1 MKNKKIVQKAGS
13 RFLAM
18 MLSVA
23 MVVPGTAFSGTG
35 LSNAIEVSAATINI
49 KEDFNDGTYEGYL
62 RTDSTEQQLSIVDG
76 GRSGKALQVS
86 NRTQSWH
93 TYAYNVSAY
102 AGATANISV
111 FMKTEDEQIVCEVT
125 GTGSDSKDY
134 YNWLLNTDVKEG
146 EWTALHGTVTIPE
159 GAKELYF
166 STGSGT
172 ADYLIDDV
180 NIEIVEAE
188 SSEGAVSKDYTF
200 DKLTQAAVEEDTGA
214 TAAIG
219 EDGKLSVTMTRQY
232 GQVFFRLPE
241 ELDGMIITGISLNVV
256 GGSTP
261 AGLSP
266 KLLSEAD
273 FNTEQR
279 NGDVGVAYGNN
290 TLNATSDDLG
300 KTARYVGIMT
310 TSEATPATPITMKFD
325 SITINAKSAERVID
339 AKKDIMAGFNGNFE
353 NTGYWNDVKWRDET
367 KEDSL
372 IAYCSYSE
380 KDPAPKKTL
389 GSKYMRAS
397 SISANTVSP
406 NELEDEAVVPTVQ
419 MNYKTGITADKAY
432 EFTYYARI
440 ADAAKVSTPKVSM
453 SVLVHDS
460 DYKNQ
465 ESAQITYDE
474 SYELTD
480 AWQKV
485 SGTMVI
491 AENANELPESQIRF
505 EGSVGITFDIDNL
518 QIAEMRIPKVDMT
531 IPDLHEEVQKTGN
544 GVEYMGVALPV
555 SSLDNENTMKLV
567 EKHFNSVTCEN
578 EMKPESIL
586 GSGEPGVSTLDELES
601 KLNFESADKVAQ
613 YFADYNEKNPSEP
626 IKMRGHVFV
635 WHSQTPTWWF
645 REGFKSDG
653 EYVSKEK
660 MNDRIKWYIKT
671 VGEHFDNKF
680 PELIYAWDVV
690 NEQAS
695 DAGGIR
701 MGTDWAAIYG
711 GSTEYIR
718 KAFEYAD
725 QYLAD
730 DTILFYNDYN
740 DCDPVKAETIRGFLK
755 EIREVLNKG
764 GKGRKLGVGMQ
775 GHYDMLTPTYE
786 TIETATRKYAEIADV
801 VHITELDIKS
811 SVGFDGKDLETEF
824 TKEGHRYKDIYEI
837 VRKIN
842 EEHKNNP
849 DSLKGYVQNITIWG
863 THDPVSWLKTSNSVG
878 GSADGKTPQYP
889 LLFDDYYGAKPA
901 YWAFVNASQLEPLV
915 RDVNAMQTDKFEYA
929 NAIRFAAGTDDVI
942 IRPIWNADKLKVQVV
957 VNDEKTAGSEI
968 ILYVDPANSKG
979 DKTKDFVR
987 ESATGE
993 KLKDVDGGYKA
1004 EFEVPMTLNPLDKV
1018 SFDVVVKKDGNT
1030 YSYNDTTNNQENS
1043 SKYYAVLSMK
1053 PFMAITKGSAIIDGD
1068 IAEWKDIPASKL
1080 EVKSGSALTTTAET
1094 KVSWDADNLYVM
1106 VDVTDDALDDTAS
1119 DAYQQDSTEIFIDE
1133 LNEKS
1138 GSFDDNDKQY
1148 RVSYKNLQTFNGT
1161 SCKAENIVSAT
1172 KEKEDGK
1179 GYYIE
1184 TAIKWTALSP
1194 EAGKLIGLDVQINDA
1209 KDGSRRGTLNWY
1221 DASGNGYQ
1229 NPSVYGTAV
1238 LVDGV
1243 ITNQDAVDAVND
1255 LIKALGADYTAK
1267 NKELLKEI
1275 DQKYAALSFAD
1286 RAGVSGYLAAKKAF
1300 AAAEAGANNKA
1311 ASDVKELINAIG
1323 KVELAENSKAL
1334 IDAARKAYDA
1344 LTEDQKKLI
1353 LAEELKVLTDAE
1365 EAYDA
1370 LDAAAKAEAEKKAKE
1385 DAAKAD
1391 AVKKAIAAIGK
1402 VDASEDSKAKVEA
1415 ARKAYAALTED
1426 QKKLVEASQLK
1437 LLTEA
1442 EAAYQQA
1449 VEESKKTTE
1458 ETKPEDATKYV
1469 AKFSAKSTSI
1479 QKRKSSTNLAKDIA
1493 ITAGDKIVKW
1503 ETSNKKVV
1511 TVTNKGKITG
1521 KKVGKATITVTTDK
1535 GAKASITVYVKAKKV
1550 ATKKVTVKN
1559 AKTDRVVK
1567 KVTLKKGKKLTLK
1580 VVTNPITT
1588 PDKVT
1593 FKSSK
1598 KSVAAVTN
1606 KGVIKAKKKGKA
1618 TITVKSGKKTVKVQ
1632 ITVK

>member
-23 MVVPGTAFSGTG
+23 MVVPGTAFVPAEYSG
-35 LSNAIEVSAATINI
+35 AIEALAATIDI
-49 KEDFNDGTYEGYL
+49 AEDFESGEPKGYVRGSGSLTVVEEGHA
-62 RTDSTEQQLSIVDG
+62 
-76 GRSGKALQVS
+76 GKALQLS
-86 NRTQSWH
+86 GRTQNWH
-93 TYAYNVSAY
+93 TYAYDVSAY

-111 FMKTEDEQIVCEVT
+111 FMKTEDTQIVCEVT

-134 YNWLLNTDVKEG
+134 YNWLLNTNVTPG
-146 EWTALHGTVTIPE
+146 EWTALSGTVTIPE

-200 DKLTQAAVEEDTGA
+200 DKLTLAAADDEETGA

-241 ELDGMIITGISLNVV
+241 ELAGMIITGIRLNVAE
-256 GGSTP
+256 GSSQ

-273 FNTEQR
+273 FNTDQR
-279 NGDVGVAYGNN
+279 NGDVGVAYGSN
-290 TLNATSDDLG
+290 TLNAKSDDLG

-310 TSEATPATPITMKFD
+310 TSEATPATPITMTFD

-397 SISANTVSP
+397 SVSANTVSP
-406 NELEDEAVVPTVQ
+406 NTVSPNGLEGEAVVPTVQ

-505 EGSVGITFDIDNL
+505 EGSAGITFDIDNL

-555 SSLDNENTMKLV
+555 SNLDNENTMKLV

-586 GSGEPGVSTLDELES
+586 GSGEPGVSTLEELES
-601 KLNFESADKVAQ
+601 KLNFESADKVARH
-613 YFADYNEKNPSEP
+613 FAEYNKNNPSEP

-645 REGFKSDG
+645 REDFKSDG
-653 EYVSKEK
+653 AYVSKEE
-660 MNDRIKWYIKT
+660 MNKRIDWYIEK
-671 VGEHFDNKF
+671 VGKHFDTEF
-680 PELIYAWDVV
+680 PGLIYAWDVV

-711 GSTEYIR
+711 GSTEYILQ
-718 KAFEYAD
+718 AFKSAD
-725 QYLAD
+725 QYLAK

-740 DCDPVKAETIRGFLK
+740 DCDPVKAATICRFLK
-755 EIREVLNKG
+755 EIREVLTE
-764 GKGRKLGVGMQ
+764 GRKLGAGMQ
-775 GHYDMLTPTYE
+775 GHHDMLTPTYE

-842 EEHKNNP
+842 EEHKKG
-849 DSLKGYVQNITIWG
+849 SLKGYVQNITIWG

-942 IRPIWNADKLKVQVV
+942 IRPIWNANELKVQVV
-957 VNDEKTAGSEI
+957 VKSKKTADSEI

-979 DKTKDFVR
+979 DKTGDFVR
-987 ESATGE
+987 KNATGE
-993 KLKDVDGGYKA
+993 ELKAVDGGYKA
-1004 EFEVPMTLNPLDKV
+1004 EFEVPMTMNPLDKV

-1194 EAGKLIGLDVQINDA
+1194 EAGKLIGLDVQINDS
-1209 KDGSRRGTLNWY
+1209 KDGSRLGTLNWY

-1238 LVDGV
+1238 LADGD
-1243 ITNQDAVDAVND
+1243 IKNQDAVNAVNE

-1286 RAGVSGYLAAKKAF
+1286 RAGVSGYLAAKKTF

-1458 ETKPEDATKYV
+1458 ETKPEDVTKYV

-1521 KKVGKATITVTTDK
+1521 KKVGTATITVTTDK

-1567 KVTLKKGKKLTLK
+1567 KATLKKGKKLTLK

-1598 KSVAAVTN
+1598 KSVATVTN

-1618 TITVKSGKKTVKVQ
+1618 TIIVKSGKKTAKVQ

>member
-13 RFLAM
+13 KFLAM

-23 MVVPGTAFSGTG
+23 MVVPGTAFVPAEYSG
-35 LSNAIEVSAATINI
+35 AIEALAATIDI
-49 KEDFNDGTYEGYL
+49 AEDFESGEPKGYVRGSGTTLTVVEEGHA
-62 RTDSTEQQLSIVDG
+62 
-76 GRSGKALQVS
+76 GKALQLS
-86 NRTQSWH
+86 GRTQSWH

-111 FMKTEDEQIVCEVT
+111 FMKTEDPQIVCEATDGKV
-125 GTGSDSKDY
+125 Y
-134 YNWLLNTDVKEG
+134 PWLLIKNVTPG
-146 EWTALHGTVTIPE
+146 EWTELSGTVTIPE

-166 STGSGT
+166 STGEGT
-172 ADYLIDDV
+172 GDYLIDDV

-188 SSEGAVSKDYTF
+188 SSEGAVSKKDYTF
-200 DKLTQAAVEEDTGA
+200 DKLTRAAADEDTGA
-214 TAAIG
+214 TATIG

-241 ELDGMIITGISLNVV
+241 ELDGMIITGIRLNVAE
-256 GGSTP
+256 GSSQ

-279 NGDVGVAYGNN
+279 NGDVGVAYGTN

-353 NTGYWNDVKWRDET
+353 NTGYWNDGEWRDET
-367 KEDSL
+367 KKDSL

-397 SISANTVSP
+397 SVSANTVSP
-406 NELEDEAVVPTVQ
+406 NELKGEAVVPTVQ

-432 EFTYYARI
+432 EFSYWVRISNKAEVADPAVDFKVTVHNTKEDNSWTDTTDAVIKYDDTYTL
-440 ADAAKVSTPKVSM
+440 S
-453 SVLVHDS
+453 
-460 DYKNQ
+460 
-465 ESAQITYDE
+465 
-474 SYELTD
+474 D

-491 AENANELPESQIRF
+491 AETQNPTTESGISF
-505 EGSVGITFDIDNL
+505 TGTPGITFDIDNL
-518 QIAEMRIPKVDMT
+518 QIAEMRIPKVDIT

-586 GSGEPGVSTLDELES
+586 GSGEPGVSDLKELES

-613 YFADYNEKNPSEP
+613 HFWDYNKNNPSEP

-645 REGFKSDG
+645 REDFKSDG
-653 EYVSKEK
+653 AYVSKEK
-660 MNDRIKWYIKT
+660 MNERIEWYIKT

-680 PELIYAWDVV
+680 PGLIYAWDVV

-711 GSTEYIR
+711 GSTEYIL

-725 QYLAD
+725 QYLAK

-740 DCDPVKAETIRGFLK
+740 DCDPVKAATIRGFLK
-755 EIREVLNKG
+755 EIRGVLKE
-764 GKGRKLGVGMQ
+764 GRKLGAGMQ
-775 GHYDMLTPTYE
+775 GHHDMLTPTYE
-786 TIETATRKYAEIADV
+786 TIETATREYAKIADV

-824 TKEGHRYKDIYEI
+824 AKEGHRYKDIYEI

-842 EEHKNNP
+842 AEHKSDP

-901 YWAFVNASQLEPLV
+901 YWAFVDALQLEPLV
-915 RDVNAMQTDKFEYA
+915 HDVNAMQTDEFEYA

-957 VNDEKTAGSEI
+957 VKSKKTADSEI

-979 DKTKDFVR
+979 DKTDDFVR

-993 KLKDVDGGYKA
+993 NLKAVDGGYKA

-1053 PFMAITKGSAIIDGD
+1053 PFMVITKGSAIIDGD

-1106 VDVTDDALDDTAS
+1106 LDVTDDALDDTAS

-1148 RVSYKNLQTFNGT
+1148 RVSYKNRQTFNGT

-1209 KDGSRRGTLNWY
+1209 KDGSRLGTLNWY

-1238 LVDGV
+1238 LADGV
-1243 ITNQDAVDAVND
+1243 ITNQDAVDAV
-1255 LIKALGADYTAK
+1255 
-1267 NKELLKEI
+1267 
-1275 DQKYAALSFAD
+1275 
-1286 RAGVSGYLAAKKAF
+1286 
-1300 AAAEAGANNKA
+1300 
-1311 ASDVKELINAIG
+1311 KELINAIG
-1323 KVELAENSKAL
+1323 KVELVENSKAL

-1365 EAYDA
+1365 ATYDA

-1426 QKKLVEASQLK
+1426 QKKLVDASQLK

-1449 VEESKKTTE
+1449 VEESKKTTG

-1550 ATKKVTVKN
+1550 ATTKVTVKN

-1598 KSVAAVTN
+1598 KSVATVTN
-1606 KGVIKAKKKGKA
+1606 KGVITAKKKGKA
-1618 TITVKSGKKTVKVQ
+1618 TITVKSGKKTAKVQ

>member
-13 RFLAM
+13 KFLAM

-49 KEDFNDGTYEGYL
+49 KEDFNDGTYEGHL

-86 NRTQSWH
+86 KRTQNWH

-125 GTGSDSKDY
+125 DGKDY
-134 YNWLLNTDVKEG
+134 YKWLLIKNVTKG
-146 EWTALHGTVTIPE
+146 EWTELSGTVTIPE

-166 STGSGT
+166 STGEGT
-172 ADYLIDDV
+172 GDYLIDDV

-188 SSEGAVSKDYTF
+188 SSEGAVSEDYTF
-200 DKLTQAAVEEDTGA
+200 DKLTRAAAEEDTGA
-214 TAAIG
+214 TAKIG

-241 ELDGMIITGISLNVV
+241 ELDGMIITGITLNVAE
-256 GGSTP
+256 GSSQ

-279 NGDVGVAYGNN
+279 NGDVGVAYGTN

-310 TSEATPATPITMKFD
+310 TSDKTPITMTFD

-353 NTGYWNDVKWRDET
+353 NTGYWHDGEWRDET

-397 SISANTVSP
+397 SVSANTVSP
-406 NELEDEAVVPTVQ
+406 NELKDEAVVPTVQ

-432 EFTYYARI
+432 EFSYWVRI
-440 ADAAKVSTPKVSM
+440 SNKAEVADPAVDFKVTVHNTKEDYSWTDTTDAAIKYDDTYT
-453 SVLVHDS
+453 LS
-460 DYKNQ
+460 D
-465 ESAQITYDE
+465 T
-474 SYELTD
+474 
-480 AWQKV
+480 WQKV

-491 AENANELPESQIRF
+491 AETQNPTTESGISF
-505 EGSVGITFDIDNL
+505 TGTPGITFDIDNL

-555 SSLDNENTMKLV
+555 SSLDNKNTMKLV

-586 GSGEPGVSTLDELES
+586 GSGEPGVSDLKELES

-613 YFADYNEKNPSEP
+613 HFWDYNKNNPSKPP

-645 REGFKSDG
+645 REDFKSDG
-653 EYVSKEK
+653 AYVSKKE
-660 MNDRIKWYIKT
+660 MNDRIEWYIKT
-671 VGEHFDNKF
+671 VGEHFDDKF
-680 PELIYAWDVV
+680 PGLIYAWDVV

-711 GSTEYIR
+711 GSTEYIL

-725 QYLAD
+725 QYLAK

-740 DCDPVKAETIRGFLK
+740 DCDPVKAKTIRGFLN

-786 TIETATRKYAEIADV
+786 TIETATREYAKIADV

-824 TKEGHRYKDIYEI
+824 AKEGHRYKDIYEI

-842 EEHKNNP
+842 AEHKSDP

-901 YWAFVNASQLEPLV
+901 YWAFVDASQLEPLV

-942 IRPIWNADKLKVQVV
+942 IRPIWNANELKVQVV
-957 VNDEKTAGSEI
+957 VKSKKTVDSEI

-979 DKTKDFVR
+979 DKTKDFVS

-993 KLKDVDGGYKA
+993 NLKDVDGGYKA
-1004 EFEVPMTLNPLDKV
+1004 EFTVPMNMKPLDKV

-1030 YSYNDTTNNQENS
+1030 YSYNDMTNNQENS

-1080 EVKSGSALTTTAET
+1080 EVKSSSALTTTAET

-1106 VDVTDDALDDTAS
+1106 VDVTDDALDATAS

-1148 RVSYKNLQTFNGT
+1148 RVSYKNLRTFNGT
-1161 SCKAENIVSAT
+1161 SCKAENIKSAT

-1238 LVDGV
+1238 LADGV
-1243 ITNQDAVDAVND
+1243 ITNQDAVDAV
-1255 LIKALGADYTAK
+1255 
-1267 NKELLKEI
+1267 
-1275 DQKYAALSFAD
+1275 
-1286 RAGVSGYLAAKKAF
+1286 
-1300 AAAEAGANNKA
+1300 
-1311 ASDVKELINAIG
+1311 KELINAIG
-1323 KVELAENSKAL
+1323 KVELVENSKAL

-1365 EAYDA
+1365 ATYDA

-1426 QKKLVEASQLK
+1426 QKKLVDASQLK

-1449 VEESKKTTE
+1449 VEESKKPTG

-1550 ATKKVTVKN
+1550 ATTKVTVKN

-1598 KSVAAVTN
+1598 KSVATVTN
-1606 KGVIKAKKKGKA
+1606 KGVITAKKKGKA
-1618 TITVKSGKKTVKVQ
+1618 TITVKSGKKTAKVQ

>member
-1 MKNKKIVQKAGS
+1 MPPSSFVI
-13 RFLAM
+13 
-18 MLSVA
+18 
-23 MVVPGTAFSGTG
+23 
-35 LSNAIEVSAATINI
+35 
-49 KEDFNDGTYEGYL
+49 
-62 RTDSTEQQLSIVDG
+62 
-76 GRSGKALQVS
+76 
-86 NRTQSWH
+86 TQNWH
-93 TYAYNVSAY
+93 TYAYDVSAY

-111 FMKTEDEQIVCEVT
+111 FMKTEDTQIVCEVT

-134 YNWLLNTDVKEG
+134 YNWLLNTNVTPG
-146 EWTALHGTVTIPE
+146 EWTELSGTVTIPE

-188 SSEGAVSKDYTF
+188 ASEGAVSKDYTF
-200 DKLTQAAVEEDTGA
+200 DKLTLAAADDEETGA

-241 ELDGMIITGISLNVV
+241 ELAGMIITGIRLNVAE
-256 GGSTP
+256 GSSQ

-273 FNTEQR
+273 FNTDQR
-279 NGDVGVAYGNN
+279 NGDVGVAYGSN

-310 TSEATPATPITMKFD
+310 TSEATPATPITMTFD

-353 NTGYWNDVKWRDET
+353 NTGYWNDVEWRDET

-397 SISANTVSP
+397 SVSANTVSP
-406 NELEDEAVVPTVQ
+406 NTVSPNGLEGEAVVPTVQ

-505 EGSVGITFDIDNL
+505 EGSAGITFDIDNL

-586 GSGEPGVSTLDELES
+586 GSGEPGVSTLEELES
-601 KLNFESADKVAQ
+601 KLNFESADKVARH
-613 YFADYNEKNPSEP
+613 FAEYNKNNPSEP

-645 REGFKSDG
+645 REDFKSDG
-653 EYVSKEK
+653 AYVSKEE
-660 MNDRIKWYIKT
+660 MNKRIDWYIEK
-671 VGEHFDNKF
+671 VGKHFDTEF
-680 PELIYAWDVV
+680 PGLIYAWDVV

-711 GSTEYIR
+711 GSTEYILQ
-718 KAFEYAD
+718 AFKSAD
-725 QYLAD
+725 QYLAK

-740 DCDPVKAETIRGFLK
+740 DCDPVKAATICRFLK
-755 EIREVLNKG
+755 EIREVLTE
-764 GKGRKLGVGMQ
+764 GRKLGAGMQ
-775 GHYDMLTPTYE
+775 GHHDMLTPTYE

-842 EEHKNNP
+842 EEHKKG
-849 DSLKGYVQNITIWG
+849 SLKGYVQNITIWG

-942 IRPIWNADKLKVQVV
+942 IRPIWNANELKVQVV
-957 VNDEKTAGSEI
+957 VKSEKTADSEI

-979 DKTKDFVR
+979 DKTGDFVR
-987 ESATGE
+987 KNATGE
-993 KLKDVDGGYKA
+993 ELKDVDGGYKA
-1004 EFEVPMTLNPLDKV
+1004 EFEVPMTMNPLDKV

-1106 VDVTDDALDDTAS
+1106 LDVTDDALDDTAS

-1209 KDGSRRGTLNWY
+1209 KDGSRLGTLNWY

-1238 LVDGV
+1238 LADGV
-1243 ITNQDAVDAVND
+1243 ITNQDAVNAVNV

-1286 RAGVSGYLAAKKAF
+1286 RAGVSGYLAAKKTF

-1370 LDAAAKAEAEKKAKE
+1370 LDSAAKAEAEKKAKE

-1415 ARKAYAALTED
+1415 ARKAYVALTED

-1458 ETKPEDATKYV
+1458 ETKPEDVTKYV

-1567 KVTLKKGKKLTLK
+1567 KATLKKGKKLTLK

-1598 KSVAAVTN
+1598 KSVATVTN

-1618 TITVKSGKKTVKVQ
+1618 TIIVKSGKKTVKVQ

>member
-13 RFLAM
+13 KFLAM

-86 NRTQSWH
+86 KRGQNWH

-111 FMKTEDEQIVCEVT
+111 FMKTEDPQIVCEATDGKV
-125 GTGSDSKDY
+125 Y
-134 YNWLLNTDVKEG
+134 PWLLIKNVTPG
-146 EWTALHGTVTIPE
+146 EWTELSGTVTIPE

-166 STGSGT
+166 STGEGT
-172 ADYLIDDV
+172 GDYLIDDV

-188 SSEGAVSKDYTF
+188 SSEGAVSKKDYTF
-200 DKLTQAAVEEDTGA
+200 DKLTRAAADEDTGA
-214 TAAIG
+214 TATIG

-241 ELDGMIITGISLNVV
+241 ELDGMIITGIRLNVAE
-256 GGSTP
+256 GSSQ

-279 NGDVGVAYGNN
+279 NGDVGVAYGTN

-353 NTGYWNDVKWRDET
+353 NTGYWNDGEWRDET
-367 KEDSL
+367 KKDSL

-397 SISANTVSP
+397 SVSANTVSP
-406 NELEDEAVVPTVQ
+406 NGLEDKAVVPTVQ
-419 MNYKTGITADKAY
+419 MNYKTGIKADKAY

-474 SYELTD
+474 NYELTD

-505 EGSVGITFDIDNL
+505 EGSAGITFDIDNL

-555 SSLDNENTMKLV
+555 SSLDNKNTMKLV

-586 GSGEPGVSTLDELES
+586 GSGEPGVSDLKELES

-613 YFADYNEKNPSEP
+613 HFWDYNKNNPSKPP

-645 REGFKSDG
+645 REDFKSDG
-653 EYVSKEK
+653 AYVSKKE
-660 MNDRIKWYIKT
+660 MNDRIEWYIKT
-671 VGEHFDNKF
+671 VGEHFDDKF
-680 PELIYAWDVV
+680 PGLIYAWDVV

-711 GSTEYIR
+711 GSTEYIL

-725 QYLAD
+725 QYLAK

-740 DCDPVKAETIRGFLK
+740 DCDPVKAKTIRGFLN

-786 TIETATRKYAEIADV
+786 TIETATREYAKIADV

-824 TKEGHRYKDIYEI
+824 AKEGHRYKDIYEI

-842 EEHKNNP
+842 EEHKSDP

-901 YWAFVNASQLEPLV
+901 YWAFVDASQLEPLV

-942 IRPIWNADKLKVQVV
+942 IRPIWNANELKVQVV
-957 VNDEKTAGSEI
+957 VKSKKTADSEI

-979 DKTKDFVR
+979 DKTKDFVS

-993 KLKDVDGGYKA
+993 NLKDVDGGYKA
-1004 EFEVPMTLNPLDKV
+1004 EFTVPMNMNPLDKV
-1018 SFDVVVKKDGNT
+1018 SFDVVVKKDGKT

-1080 EVKSGSALTTTAET
+1080 EVKSSSALTTTAET

-1106 VDVTDDALDDTAS
+1106 VDVTDDALDATAS

-1148 RVSYKNLQTFNGT
+1148 RVSYKNLRTFNGT
-1161 SCKAENIVSAT
+1161 SCKAENIKSAT

-1238 LVDGV
+1238 LADGV
-1243 ITNQDAVDAVND
+1243 ITNQDAVDAV
-1255 LIKALGADYTAK
+1255 
-1267 NKELLKEI
+1267 
-1275 DQKYAALSFAD
+1275 
-1286 RAGVSGYLAAKKAF
+1286 
-1300 AAAEAGANNKA
+1300 
-1311 ASDVKELINAIG
+1311 KELINAIG
-1323 KVELAENSKAL
+1323 KVELVENSKAL

-1365 EAYDA
+1365 ATYDA
-1370 LDAAAKAEAEKKAKE
+1370 LDAAAKAEAEKKEKE

-1426 QKKLVEASQLK
+1426 QKKLVDASQLK

-1449 VEESKKTTE
+1449 VEESKKTTG

-1550 ATKKVTVKN
+1550 ATTKVTVKN

-1598 KSVAAVTN
+1598 KSVATVTN
-1606 KGVIKAKKKGKA
+1606 KGVITAKKKGKA
-1618 TITVKSGKKTVKVQ
+1618 TITVKSGKKTAKVQ

>member
-49 KEDFNDGTYEGYL
+49 KEDFNDGTYEGHL

-86 NRTQSWH
+86 KRTQSWH

-111 FMKTEDEQIVCEVT
+111 FMKTEDKQIVCEVT
-125 GTGSDSKDY
+125 DGKDY
-134 YNWLLNTDVKEG
+134 YNWLLNKNVTKG
-146 EWTALHGTVTIPE
+146 EWTELSGTVTIPE

-188 SSEGAVSKDYTF
+188 ASEGAVSKDYTF
-200 DKLTQAAVEEDTGA
+200 DKLTLAAADDEETGA

-241 ELDGMIITGISLNVV
+241 ELAGMIITGIRLNVAE
-256 GGSTP
+256 GSSQ

-273 FNTEQR
+273 FNTDQR
-279 NGDVGVAYGNN
+279 NGDVGVAYGSN

-310 TSEATPATPITMKFD
+310 TSDATPITMKFD

-353 NTGYWNDVKWRDET
+353 NTGYWNDGEWRDET

-380 KDPAPKKTL
+380 EDPAPKKTL

-397 SISANTVSP
+397 SVSANTVSP
-406 NELEDEAVVPTVQ
+406 NELKDEAVVPTVQ
-419 MNYKTGITADKAY
+419 MNYKTGIKADKAY

-474 SYELTD
+474 NYELTD

-505 EGSVGITFDIDNL
+505 EGSAGITFDIDNL

-613 YFADYNEKNPSEP
+613 HFADYNDKNPSEP

-653 EYVSKEK
+653 AYVSKEE
-660 MNDRIKWYIKT
+660 MNKRIDWYIEK
-671 VGEHFDNKF
+671 VGKHFDTKF
-680 PELIYAWDVV
+680 PGLIYAWDVV

-711 GSTEYIR
+711 GSTEYILH
-718 KAFEYAD
+718 AFKSAD
-725 QYLAD
+725 QHLAK

-740 DCDPVKAETIRGFLK
+740 DCDPVKAATICDFLK
-755 EIREVLNKG
+755 EIRGVLKE
-764 GKGRKLGVGMQ
+764 GRKLGAGMQ
-775 GHYDMLTPTYE
+775 GHHDMLTPTYE

-842 EEHKNNP
+842 EEHKKG
-849 DSLKGYVQNITIWG
+849 SLTGYVQNITIWG

-929 NAIRFAAGTDDVI
+929 NAIRFAAGTDNVI

-957 VNDEKTAGSEI
+957 VNAEKTADSEI

-987 ESATGE
+987 KNATGE
-993 KLKDVDGGYKA
+993 NLKAVDGGYKA
-1004 EFEVPMTLNPLDKV
+1004 EFEVPMTMNPLDKV
-1018 SFDVVVKKDGNT
+1018 SFDIVVKKDGNT

-1184 TAIKWTALSP
+1184 AAIKWTALSP
-1194 EAGKLIGLDVQINDA
+1194 KAGKLIGLDVQINDA
-1209 KDGSRRGTLNWY
+1209 KDGSRLGTLNWY

-1238 LVDGV
+1238 LADGV
-1243 ITNQDAVDAVND
+1243 ITNQDAVNAVNE

-1286 RAGVSGYLAAKKAF
+1286 RAGVSGYLAAKKTF

-1391 AVKKAIAAIGK
+1391 VVKKAIAAIGK

-1449 VEESKKTTE
+1449 VEESKKTNE

-1550 ATKKVTVKN
+1550 ATTKVTVKN

-1567 KVTLKKGKKLTLK
+1567 KATLKKGKKLTLK

-1598 KSVAAVTN
+1598 KSVVTVTN
-1606 KGVIKAKKKGKA
+1606 KGVITAKKKGKA
-1618 TITVKSGKKTVKVQ
+1618 TITVKSGKKTAKVQ

>member
-13 RFLAM
+13 KFLAM

-49 KEDFNDGTYEGYL
+49 KEDFNDGTYEGHL

-86 NRTQSWH
+86 KRTQNWH

-125 GTGSDSKDY
+125 DGKDY
-134 YNWLLNTDVKEG
+134 YKWLLIKNVTKG
-146 EWTALHGTVTIPE
+146 EWTELSGTVTIPE

-166 STGSGT
+166 STGEGT
-172 ADYLIDDV
+172 GDYLIDDV

-188 SSEGAVSKDYTF
+188 SSEGAVSEDYTF
-200 DKLTQAAVEEDTGA
+200 DKLTRAAAEEDTGA
-214 TAAIG
+214 TAKIG

-241 ELDGMIITGISLNVV
+241 ELDGMIITGITLNVAE
-256 GGSTP
+256 GSSQ

-279 NGDVGVAYGNN
+279 NGDVGVAYGTN

-310 TSEATPATPITMKFD
+310 TSDKTPITMTFD

-353 NTGYWNDVKWRDET
+353 NTGYWHDGEWRDET

-397 SISANTVSP
+397 SVSANTVSP
-406 NELEDEAVVPTVQ
+406 NELKDEAVVPTVQ

-432 EFTYYARI
+432 EFSYWVRI
-440 ADAAKVSTPKVSM
+440 SNKAEVADPAVDFKVTVHNTKEDYSWTDTTDAAIKYDDTYT
-453 SVLVHDS
+453 LS
-460 DYKNQ
+460 D
-465 ESAQITYDE
+465 T
-474 SYELTD
+474 
-480 AWQKV
+480 WQKV

-491 AENANELPESQIRF
+491 AETQNPTTESGISF
-505 EGSVGITFDIDNL
+505 TGTPGITFDIDNL

-555 SSLDNENTMKLV
+555 SSLDNKNTMKLV

-586 GSGEPGVSTLDELES
+586 GSGEPGVSDLKELES

-613 YFADYNEKNPSEP
+613 HFWDYNKNNPSKPP

-645 REGFKSDG
+645 REDFKSDG
-653 EYVSKEK
+653 AYVSKKE
-660 MNDRIKWYIKT
+660 MNDRIEWYIKT
-671 VGEHFDNKF
+671 VGEHFDDKF
-680 PELIYAWDVV
+680 PGLIYAWDVV

-711 GSTEYIR
+711 GSTEYIL

-725 QYLAD
+725 QYLAK

-740 DCDPVKAETIRGFLK
+740 DCDPVKAKTIRGFLN

-786 TIETATRKYAEIADV
+786 TIETATREYAKIADV

-824 TKEGHRYKDIYEI
+824 AKEGHRYKDIYEI

-842 EEHKNNP
+842 AEHKSDP

-901 YWAFVNASQLEPLV
+901 YWAFVDASQLEPLV

-942 IRPIWNADKLKVQVV
+942 IRPIWNANELKVQVV
-957 VNDEKTAGSEI
+957 VKSKKTVDSEI

-979 DKTKDFVR
+979 DKTKDFVS

-993 KLKDVDGGYKA
+993 NLKDVDGGYKA
-1004 EFEVPMTLNPLDKV
+1004 EFTVPMNMKPLDKV

-1030 YSYNDTTNNQENS
+1030 YSYNDMTNNQENS

-1080 EVKSGSALTTTAET
+1080 EVKSSSALTTTAET

-1106 VDVTDDALDDTAS
+1106 VDVTDDALDATAS

-1148 RVSYKNLQTFNGT
+1148 RVSYKNLRTFNGT
-1161 SCKAENIVSAT
+1161 SCKAENIKSAT

-1238 LVDGV
+1238 LADGV
-1243 ITNQDAVDAVND
+1243 ITNQDAVDAV
-1255 LIKALGADYTAK
+1255 
-1267 NKELLKEI
+1267 
-1275 DQKYAALSFAD
+1275 
-1286 RAGVSGYLAAKKAF
+1286 
-1300 AAAEAGANNKA
+1300 
-1311 ASDVKELINAIG
+1311 KELINAIG
-1323 KVELAENSKAL
+1323 KVELVENSKAL

-1365 EAYDA
+1365 ATYDA

-1449 VEESKKTTE
+1449 VEESKKPTG
-1458 ETKPEDATKYV
+1458 ETKPEDATEYV

-1550 ATKKVTVKN
+1550 ATTKVTVKN

-1598 KSVAAVTN
+1598 KSVATVTN
-1606 KGVIKAKKKGKA
+1606 KGVITAKKKGKA
-1618 TITVKSGKKTVKVQ
+1618 TITVKSGKKTAKVQ

>member
-1 MKNKKIVQKAGS
+1 
-13 RFLAM
+13 
-18 MLSVA
+18 
-23 MVVPGTAFSGTG
+23 
-35 LSNAIEVSAATINI
+35 
-49 KEDFNDGTYEGYL
+49 
-62 RTDSTEQQLSIVDG
+62 
-76 GRSGKALQVS
+76 
-86 NRTQSWH
+86 
-93 TYAYNVSAY
+93 
-102 AGATANISV
+102 
-111 FMKTEDEQIVCEVT
+111 MKTEDTQIVCEVT

-134 YNWLLNTDVKEG
+134 YNWLLNTNVTPG
-146 EWTALHGTVTIPE
+146 EWTALSGTVTIPE

-200 DKLTQAAVEEDTGA
+200 DKLTLAAADDEETGA

-241 ELDGMIITGISLNVV
+241 ELAGMIITGIRLNVAE
-256 GGSTP
+256 GSSQ

-273 FNTEQR
+273 FNTDQR
-279 NGDVGVAYGNN
+279 NGDVGVAYGSN

-310 TSEATPATPITMKFD
+310 TSEATPATPITMTFD

-339 AKKDIMAGFNGNFE
+339 PKKDIMAGFNGNFE
-353 NTGYWNDVKWRDET
+353 NTGYWNDVEWRDET

-397 SISANTVSP
+397 SVSANTVSP

-419 MNYKTGITADKAY
+419 MNYETGITADKAY

-460 DYKNQ
+460 GYKNQ

-505 EGSVGITFDIDNL
+505 EGSAGITFDIDNL

-555 SSLDNENTMKLV
+555 SSLDNKNTMKLV

-613 YFADYNEKNPSEP
+613 HFADYNDKNPSEP

-645 REGFKSDG
+645 REDFKSDG
-653 EYVSKEK
+653 AYVSKEE
-660 MNDRIKWYIKT
+660 MNKRIDWYIEK
-671 VGEHFDNKF
+671 VGTHFDTKF
-680 PELIYAWDVV
+680 PGLIYAWDVV

-711 GSTEYIR
+711 GSTEYILQ
-718 KAFEYAD
+718 AFKSAD
-725 QYLAD
+725 QYLAK

-740 DCDPVKAETIRGFLK
+740 DCDPVKAATICRFLK
-755 EIREVLNKG
+755 EIRGVLKE
-764 GKGRKLGVGMQ
+764 GRKLGAGMQ
-775 GHYDMLTPTYE
+775 GHHDMLTPTYE

-842 EEHKNNP
+842 EEHKKG
-849 DSLKGYVQNITIWG
+849 SLTGYVQNITIWG

-942 IRPIWNADKLKVQVV
+942 IRPIWNANELKVQVV
-957 VNDEKTAGSEI
+957 VKSKKTADSEI

-979 DKTKDFVR
+979 DKTGDFVR
-987 ESATGE
+987 KNATGE
-993 KLKDVDGGYKA
+993 ELKDVDGGYKA
-1004 EFEVPMTLNPLDKV
+1004 EFEVPMTMNPLDKV

-1106 VDVTDDALDDTAS
+1106 LDVTDDALDDTAS

-1209 KDGSRRGTLNWY
+1209 KDGSRLGTLNWY

-1238 LVDGV
+1238 LADGD
-1243 ITNQDAVDAVND
+1243 IKNQDAVNAVNE
-1255 LIKALGADYTAK
+1255 LIKALGADYTAE

-1449 VEESKKTTE
+1449 VEESKKTNE

-1503 ETSNKKVV
+1503 KTSNKKVV

-1567 KVTLKKGKKLTLK
+1567 KATLKKGKKLTLK

-1598 KSVAAVTN
+1598 KSVATVTN

-1618 TITVKSGKKTVKVQ
+1618 TIIVKSGKKTVKVQ

>member
-13 RFLAM
+13 KFLAM

-49 KEDFNDGTYEGYL
+49 KEDFNDGTYEGHL
-62 RTDSTEQQLSIVDG
+62 RTDSTHSTEQQLSIVDG

-86 NRTQSWH
+86 NRTQNWH
-93 TYAYNVSAY
+93 TYAYDVSAY

-111 FMKTEDEQIVCEVT
+111 FMKTEDPQIVCEVT

-134 YNWLLNTDVKEG
+134 YNWLFSKNVTKG
-146 EWTALHGTVTIPE
+146 EWTELSDTVTIPE

-166 STGSGT
+166 STGGGT
-172 ADYLIDDV
+172 GDYLIDDV

-188 SSEGAVSKDYTF
+188 SSEGAVSEDYTF
-200 DKLTQAAVEEDTGA
+200 DKLTRAAEEEDTGA
-214 TAAIG
+214 TAKIG

-232 GQVFFRLPE
+232 GQVFFRLPK
-241 ELDGMIITGISLNVV
+241 ELDGMIITGIKLNVAE
-256 GGSTP
+256 GSSQ

-279 NGDVGVAYGNN
+279 NGDVGVAYGTN

-339 AKKDIMAGFNGNFE
+339 PKKDIMSGFNGNFE
-353 NTGYWNDVKWRDET
+353 TDNAWWSNESWG
-367 KEDSL
+367 KEN
-372 IAYCSYSE
+372 ISYVE
-380 KDPAPKKTL
+380 YTEDDKAPKSDCSNKFV
-389 GSKYMRAS
+389 RVS
-397 SISANTVSP
+397 SVSDNSVSP
-406 NELEDEAVVPTVQ
+406 NSTGSTPVVQ
-419 MNYKTGITADKAY
+419 MNGKTGITSDKAY
-432 EFTYYARI
+432 EFSYWVRI
-440 ADAAKVSTPKVSM
+440 SNKAEVADPAVDFKVTVHNTKEDYSWTDTTDAAIKYDDTYT
-453 SVLVHDS
+453 LS
-460 DYKNQ
+460 D
-465 ESAQITYDE
+465 T
-474 SYELTD
+474 
-480 AWQKV
+480 WQKV

-491 AENANELPESQIRF
+491 AETQNPTTESGISF
-505 EGSVGITFDIDNL
+505 TGTPGITFDIDNL

-531 IPDLHEEVQKTGN
+531 IADLHEEVQKTGN

-586 GSGEPGVSTLDELES
+586 GSGEPGVKKPEDL
-601 KLNFESADKVAQ
+601 KLNFDSADRVAQ
-613 YFADYNEKNPSEP
+613 HFADYNEKNPSEP

-645 REGFKSDG
+645 REDFKSDG
-653 EYVSKEK
+653 AYVSKEE
-660 MNDRIKWYIKT
+660 MNKRIDWYIKT

-680 PELIYAWDVV
+680 PGLIYAWDVV

-711 GSTEYIR
+711 GSTEYITQ
-718 KAFEYAD
+718 AFKSAD
-725 QYLAD
+725 QYLAK

-755 EIREVLNKG
+755 EIRGVLKE
-764 GKGRKLGVGMQ
+764 GRKLGVGMQ
-775 GHYDMLTPTYE
+775 GHHDMLTPTYE

-842 EEHKNNP
+842 AEHKSDP

-901 YWAFVNASQLEPLV
+901 YWAFVDALQLEPLV
-915 RDVNAMQTDKFEYA
+915 RDVNAMQTDEFEYA

-957 VNDEKTAGSEI
+957 VKSKKTADSEI

-979 DKTKDFVR
+979 DKTDGFVR

-993 KLKDVDGGYKA
+993 NLKAIDGGYKA

-1053 PFMAITKGSAIIDGD
+1053 PFMVITKGSAIIDGD

-1080 EVKSGSALTTTAET
+1080 EVKSSSALTTTAET

-1106 VDVTDDALDDTAS
+1106 LDVTDDALDATAS

-1148 RVSYKNLQTFNGT
+1148 RVSYKNLRTFNGT
-1161 SCKAENIVSAT
+1161 SCKAENIKSAT

-1238 LVDGV
+1238 LADGV
-1243 ITNQDAVDAVND
+1243 ITNQDAVDAV
-1255 LIKALGADYTAK
+1255 
-1267 NKELLKEI
+1267 
-1275 DQKYAALSFAD
+1275 
-1286 RAGVSGYLAAKKAF
+1286 
-1300 AAAEAGANNKA
+1300 
-1311 ASDVKELINAIG
+1311 KELINAIG
-1323 KVELAENSKAL
+1323 KVELVENSKAL

-1365 EAYDA
+1365 ATYDA
-1370 LDAAAKAEAEKKAKE
+1370 LDAAAKAEAEKKEKE

-1426 QKKLVEASQLK
+1426 QKKLVDASQLK

-1449 VEESKKTTE
+1449 VEESKKTTG

-1550 ATKKVTVKN
+1550 ATTKVTVKN

-1598 KSVAAVTN
+1598 KSVATVTN
-1606 KGVIKAKKKGKA
+1606 KGVITAKKKGKA
-1618 TITVKSGKKTVKVQ
+1618 TITVKSGKKTAKVQ

>member
-23 MVVPGTAFSGTG
+23 MVVPGTAFVPAEYSG
-35 LSNAIEVSAATINI
+35 SIEALAATNDIA
-49 KEDFNDGTYEGYL
+49 EDFESGEPKGYVRGSGSLTVVEEGHA
-62 RTDSTEQQLSIVDG
+62 
-76 GRSGKALQVS
+76 GKALQLS
-86 NRTQSWH
+86 GRTQNWH
-93 TYAYNVSAY
+93 TYAYDVSAY

-111 FMKTEDEQIVCEVT
+111 FMKTEDKQIVCEVT

-146 EWTALHGTVTIPE
+146 EWTALSGTVTIPE

-200 DKLTQAAVEEDTGA
+200 DKLTLAAADDEETGA

-241 ELDGMIITGISLNVV
+241 ELAGMIITGIRLNVAE
-256 GGSTP
+256 GSSQ

-273 FNTEQR
+273 FNTDQR
-279 NGDVGVAYGNN
+279 NGDVGVAYGSN

-310 TSEATPATPITMKFD
+310 TSEATPATPITMTFD

-397 SISANTVSP
+397 SVSANTVSP
-406 NELEDEAVVPTVQ
+406 NTVSPNGLEGEAVVPTVQ

-440 ADAAKVSTPKVSM
+440 ADSAKVSTPKVSM

-505 EGSVGITFDIDNL
+505 EGSAGITFDIDNL

-586 GSGEPGVSTLDELES
+586 GSGEPGVSTLEELES
-601 KLNFESADKVAQ
+601 KLNFESADKVARH
-613 YFADYNEKNPSEP
+613 FAEYNKNNPSEP

-645 REGFKSDG
+645 REDFKSDG
-653 EYVSKEK
+653 AYVSKEE
-660 MNDRIKWYIKT
+660 MNKRIDWYIEK
-671 VGEHFDNKF
+671 VGKHFDTEF
-680 PELIYAWDVV
+680 PGLIYAWDVV

-711 GSTEYIR
+711 GSTEYILQ
-718 KAFEYAD
+718 AFKSAD
-725 QYLAD
+725 QYLAK

-740 DCDPVKAETIRGFLK
+740 DCDPVKAATICRFLK
-755 EIREVLNKG
+755 EIREVLTE
-764 GKGRKLGVGMQ
+764 GRKLGAGMQ
-775 GHYDMLTPTYE
+775 GHHDMLTPTYE

-849 DSLKGYVQNITIWG
+849 RSLKGYVQNITIWG

-942 IRPIWNADKLKVQVV
+942 IRPIWNANELKVQVV
-957 VNDEKTAGSEI
+957 VKSEKTADSEI

-979 DKTKDFVR
+979 DKTGDFVR
-987 ESATGE
+987 KNATGE
-993 KLKDVDGGYKA
+993 ELKDVDGGYKA

-1106 VDVTDDALDDTAS
+1106 LDVTDDALDDTAS

-1209 KDGSRRGTLNWY
+1209 KDGSRLGTLNWY

-1238 LVDGV
+1238 LADGV
-1243 ITNQDAVDAVND
+1243 ITNQDAVNAVNV

-1286 RAGVSGYLAAKKAF
+1286 RAGVSGYLAAKKTF

-1458 ETKPEDATKYV
+1458 ETKPEDVTKYV

-1567 KVTLKKGKKLTLK
+1567 KATLKKGKKLTLK

-1598 KSVAAVTN
+1598 KSVATVTN

>member
-13 RFLAM
+13 KFLAM

-23 MVVPGTAFSGTG
+23 MVVPGTAFVPAEYSG
-35 LSNAIEVSAATINI
+35 AIEALAATIDI
-49 KEDFNDGTYEGYL
+49 AEDFESGDPKGYVRGTGTLTVVEEGHA
-62 RTDSTEQQLSIVDG
+62 
-76 GRSGKALQVS
+76 GKALQLS
-86 NRTQSWH
+86 GRTQKWH
-93 TYAYNVSAY
+93 TYAYDVSAY

-111 FMKTEDEQIVCEVT
+111 FMKTEDKQIVCEVT

-134 YNWLLNTDVKEG
+134 YNWLLNTNVTPG
-146 EWTALHGTVTIPE
+146 EWTELSGTVTIPE

-166 STGSGT
+166 STGEGT
-172 ADYLIDDV
+172 GDYLIDDV

-188 SSEGAVSKDYTF
+188 ASEGAVSKKDYTF
-200 DKLTQAAVEEDTGA
+200 DKLTLAAAEEDTGA
-214 TAAIG
+214 TAKIG
-219 EDGKLSVTMTRQY
+219 EDGKLTVTMTRQY
-232 GQVFFRLPE
+232 GQVFFRLPK
-241 ELDGMIITGISLNVV
+241 ELDGMIITGIKLNVAE
-256 GGSTP
+256 GSSQ

-273 FNTEQR
+273 FNTDQR
-279 NGDVGVAYGNN
+279 NGDVGVAYGTN

-310 TSEATPATPITMKFD
+310 TSDATPITMTFD

-353 NTGYWNDVKWRDET
+353 NTGYWNDGEWRDET
-367 KEDSL
+367 KKDSL

-397 SISANTVSP
+397 SVSANTVSP
-406 NELEDEAVVPTVQ
+406 NTVSPNGLEGEAVVPTVQ

-432 EFTYYARI
+432 EFSYWVRI
-440 ADAAKVSTPKVSM
+440 SNKAEVADPAVDFKVTVHNTKEDYSWTDTTDAAIKYDDTYT
-453 SVLVHDS
+453 LS
-460 DYKNQ
+460 D
-465 ESAQITYDE
+465 T
-474 SYELTD
+474 
-480 AWQKV
+480 WQKV

-491 AENANELPESQIRF
+491 AETQNPTTESGISF
-505 EGSVGITFDIDNL
+505 TGTPGITFDIDNL

-531 IPDLHEEVQKTGN
+531 IRDLHEEVQKTGN

-586 GSGEPGVSTLDELES
+586 GSGEPGVSDLKELES

-613 YFADYNEKNPSEP
+613 HFWDYNKNNPSEP

-645 REGFKSDG
+645 REDFKSDG
-653 EYVSKEK
+653 AYVSKEK
-660 MNDRIKWYIKT
+660 MNERIEWYIKT
-671 VGEHFDNKF
+671 VGEHFDTKF
-680 PELIYAWDVV
+680 PGLIYAWDVV

-711 GSTEYIR
+711 GSTEYIL

-725 QYLAD
+725 QYLAK

-740 DCDPVKAETIRGFLK
+740 DCDPVKAATIRGFLK
-755 EIREVLNKG
+755 EIRGVLKE
-764 GKGRKLGVGMQ
+764 GRKLGAGMQ
-775 GHYDMLTPTYE
+775 GHHDMLTPTYE
-786 TIETATRKYAEIADV
+786 TIETATREYAKIADV

-824 TKEGHRYKDIYEI
+824 AKEGHRYKDIYEI

-842 EEHKNNP
+842 AEHKSDP

-901 YWAFVNASQLEPLV
+901 YWAFVDASQLEPLV

-942 IRPIWNADKLKVQVV
+942 IRPIWNANELKVQVV
-957 VNDEKTAGSEI
+957 VKSKKTADSEI

-979 DKTKDFVR
+979 DKTDDFVR

-993 KLKDVDGGYKA
+993 NLKAVDGGYKA

-1148 RVSYKNLQTFNGT
+1148 RVSYKNRQTFNGT

-1209 KDGSRRGTLNWY
+1209 KDGSRLGTLNWY

-1238 LVDGV
+1238 LADGV
-1243 ITNQDAVDAVND
+1243 ITNQDVVD
-1255 LIKALGADYTAK
+1255 
-1267 NKELLKEI
+1267 E
-1275 DQKYAALSFAD
+1275 
-1286 RAGVSGYLAAKKAF
+1286 
-1300 AAAEAGANNKA
+1300 
-1311 ASDVKELINAIG
+1311 VKELINAIG
-1323 KVELAENSKAL
+1323 KVELVENSKAL

-1365 EAYDA
+1365 ATYDA

-1426 QKKLVEASQLK
+1426 QKKLVDASQLK

-1550 ATKKVTVKN
+1550 ATTKVTVKN

-1598 KSVAAVTN
+1598 KSVATVTN
-1606 KGVIKAKKKGKA
+1606 KGVITAKKKGKA
-1618 TITVKSGKKTVKVQ
+1618 TITVKSGKKTAKVQ

>member
-1 MKNKKIVQKAGS
+1 
-13 RFLAM
+13 
-18 MLSVA
+18 
-23 MVVPGTAFSGTG
+23 
-35 LSNAIEVSAATINI
+35 
-49 KEDFNDGTYEGYL
+49 
-62 RTDSTEQQLSIVDG
+62 
-76 GRSGKALQVS
+76 
-86 NRTQSWH
+86 
-93 TYAYNVSAY
+93 
-102 AGATANISV
+102 
-111 FMKTEDEQIVCEVT
+111 
-125 GTGSDSKDY
+125 
-134 YNWLLNTDVKEG
+134 
-146 EWTALHGTVTIPE
+146 
-159 GAKELYF
+159 
-166 STGSGT
+166 
-172 ADYLIDDV
+172 
-180 NIEIVEAE
+180 
-188 SSEGAVSKDYTF
+188 
-200 DKLTQAAVEEDTGA
+200 
-214 TAAIG
+214 
-219 EDGKLSVTMTRQY
+219 
-232 GQVFFRLPE
+232 
-241 ELDGMIITGISLNVV
+241 
-256 GGSTP
+256 
-261 AGLSP
+261 
-266 KLLSEAD
+266 
-273 FNTEQR
+273 
-279 NGDVGVAYGNN
+279 
-290 TLNATSDDLG
+290 
-300 KTARYVGIMT
+300 
-310 TSEATPATPITMKFD
+310 
-325 SITINAKSAERVID
+325 
-339 AKKDIMAGFNGNFE
+339 
-353 NTGYWNDVKWRDET
+353 
-367 KEDSL
+367 
-372 IAYCSYSE
+372 
-380 KDPAPKKTL
+380 
-389 GSKYMRAS
+389 
-397 SISANTVSP
+397 
-406 NELEDEAVVPTVQ
+406 
-419 MNYKTGITADKAY
+419 
-432 EFTYYARI
+432 
-440 ADAAKVSTPKVSM
+440 
-453 SVLVHDS
+453 
-460 DYKNQ
+460 
-465 ESAQITYDE
+465 
-474 SYELTD
+474 
-480 AWQKV
+480 
-485 SGTMVI
+485 
-491 AENANELPESQIRF
+491 
-505 EGSVGITFDIDNL
+505 
-518 QIAEMRIPKVDMT
+518 
-531 IPDLHEEVQKTGN
+531 
-544 GVEYMGVALPV
+544 
-555 SSLDNENTMKLV
+555 
-567 EKHFNSVTCEN
+567 
-578 EMKPESIL
+578 
-586 GSGEPGVSTLDELES
+586 
-601 KLNFESADKVAQ
+601 
-613 YFADYNEKNPSEP
+613 
-626 IKMRGHVFV
+626 
-635 WHSQTPTWWF
+635 
-645 REGFKSDG
+645 
-653 EYVSKEK
+653 
-660 MNDRIKWYIKT
+660 
-671 VGEHFDNKF
+671 
-680 PELIYAWDVV
+680 
-690 NEQAS
+690 
-695 DAGGIR
+695 

-711 GSTEYIR
+711 GSTEYILQ
-718 KAFEYAD
+718 AFKSAD
-725 QYLAD
+725 QYLAK

-755 EIREVLNKG
+755 EIRGVLKE
-764 GKGRKLGVGMQ
+764 GRKLGAGMQ
-775 GHYDMLTPTYE
+775 GHHDMLTPTYE

-842 EEHKNNP
+842 AEHIKG
-849 DSLKGYVQNITIWG
+849 SLKGYVQNITIWG

-901 YWAFVNASQLEPLV
+901 YWAFVDASQLEPLV

-929 NAIRFAAGTDDVI
+929 NAIRFAAETDDVI
-942 IRPIWNADKLKVQVV
+942 IRPIWNANELKVQVV
-957 VNDEKTAGSEI
+957 VKSKKKTEDSEI

-979 DKTKDFVR
+979 DKTDDFVR
-987 ESATGE
+987 KNATGE
-993 KLKDVDGGYKA
+993 DLKDVDGGYKA
-1004 EFEVPMTLNPLDKV
+1004 EFTVPMNMKPLDKV
-1018 SFDVVVKKDGNT
+1018 SFDVVVKKDGKT

-1238 LVDGV
+1238 LADGD
-1243 ITNQDAVDAVND
+1243 IKNQDAVDAVND
-1255 LIKALGADYTAK
+1255 LIKALGADYTAE

-1286 RAGVSGYLAAKKAF
+1286 RAGVSGYLAAKKTF

-1567 KVTLKKGKKLTLK
+1567 KATLKKGKKLTLK

-1598 KSVAAVTN
+1598 KSVVTVTN
-1606 KGVIKAKKKGKA
+1606 KGVITAKKKGKA

>member
-13 RFLAM
+13 KFLAM

-23 MVVPGTAFSGTG
+23 MVVPGTAFVPAEYSG
-35 LSNAIEVSAATINI
+35 AIEALAATIDI
-49 KEDFNDGTYEGYL
+49 AEDFESGDPKGYVRGTGTLTVVEEGHA
-62 RTDSTEQQLSIVDG
+62 
-76 GRSGKALQVS
+76 GKALQLS
-86 NRTQSWH
+86 GRTQKWH
-93 TYAYNVSAY
+93 TYAYDVSAY

-111 FMKTEDEQIVCEVT
+111 FMKTEDKQIVCEVT

-134 YNWLLNTDVKEG
+134 YNWLFSKNVTKG
-146 EWTALHGTVTIPE
+146 EWTELSGTVTIPE

-166 STGSGT
+166 STGEGT
-172 ADYLIDDV
+172 GDYLIDDV

-188 SSEGAVSKDYTF
+188 SSEGAVSKKDYTF
-200 DKLTQAAVEEDTGA
+200 DKLTLAAEKEDTGA
-214 TAAIG
+214 TAKIG
-219 EDGKLSVTMTRQY
+219 EDGKLTVTMTRQY

-241 ELDGMIITGISLNVV
+241 ELDGMIITGIRLNVAE
-256 GGSTP
+256 GSSQ

-279 NGDVGVAYGNN
+279 GGDVGVEYGSN
-290 TLNATSDDLG
+290 TLNAKSDDLG

-353 NTGYWNDVKWRDET
+353 NTGYWNDGEWRDET

-397 SISANTVSP
+397 SVSANTVSP
-406 NELEDEAVVPTVQ
+406 NELKDEAVVPTVQ

-432 EFTYYARI
+432 EFSYWVRI
-440 ADAAKVSTPKVSM
+440 SNKAEVADPAVDFKVTVHNTKEDYSWTDTTDAAIKYDDTYT
-453 SVLVHDS
+453 LS
-460 DYKNQ
+460 D
-465 ESAQITYDE
+465 T
-474 SYELTD
+474 
-480 AWQKV
+480 WQKV

-491 AENANELPESQIRF
+491 AETENPTEEAKIAF
-505 EGSVGITFDIDNL
+505 TGTKGITFDIDNL
-518 QIAEMRIPKVDMT
+518 QIAEMRIPKVDMN
-531 IPDLHEEVQKTGN
+531 IPDLYNEVRKTGN
-544 GVEYMGVALPV
+544 GVDSMGVALPV

-586 GSGEPGVSTLDELES
+586 GSGEPGVSKLEDL

-613 YFADYNEKNPSEP
+613 HFADYNEKNPSKP

-645 REGFKSDG
+645 REDFKSDG
-653 EYVSKEK
+653 AYVSKEK
-660 MNDRIKWYIKT
+660 MNERIKWYIKT

-680 PELIYAWDVV
+680 PGLIYAWDVV

-711 GSTEYIR
+711 GSTEYIL

-725 QYLAD
+725 QYLAK

-740 DCDPVKAETIRGFLK
+740 DCDPVKAATIRGFLK
-755 EIREVLNKG
+755 EIRGVLKE
-764 GKGRKLGVGMQ
+764 GRKLGVGMQ

-842 EEHKNNP
+842 AEHKSDP

-901 YWAFVNASQLEPLV
+901 YWAFVDALQLEPLV
-915 RDVNAMQTDKFEYA
+915 RDVNAMQTDEFEYA

-957 VNDEKTAGSEI
+957 VKSKKTADSEI

-979 DKTKDFVR
+979 DKTDGFVR

-993 KLKDVDGGYKA
+993 NLKAIDGGYKA

-1106 VDVTDDALDDTAS
+1106 LDVTDDALDDTAS

-1209 KDGSRRGTLNWY
+1209 KDGSRLGTLNWY

-1238 LVDGV
+1238 LADGV
-1243 ITNQDAVDAVND
+1243 ITNQDAVDAVNE

-1286 RAGVSGYLAAKKAF
+1286 RAGVSGYLAAKKTF

-1323 KVELAENSKAL
+1323 KVELVENSKAL

-1365 EAYDA
+1365 ETYDA

-1449 VEESKKTTE
+1449 VEESKKPTE

-1550 ATKKVTVKN
+1550 ATTKVTVKN

-1598 KSVAAVTN
+1598 KSVATVTN
-1606 KGVIKAKKKGKA
+1606 KGVITAKKKGKA
-1618 TITVKSGKKTVKVQ
+1618 TITVKSGKKTAKVQ

>member
-23 MVVPGTAFSGTG
+23 MVVPGTAFVPAEYSG
-35 LSNAIEVSAATINI
+35 AIEVSAATINI
-49 KEDFNDGTYEGYL
+49 KEDFNDGTYKGRL

-93 TYAYNVSAY
+93 TYAYDVSAY

-111 FMKTEDEQIVCEVT
+111 FMKTEDSQIVCEATDGKV
-125 GTGSDSKDY
+125 Y
-134 YNWLLNTDVKEG
+134 PWLLSKNVTPG
-146 EWTALHGTVTIPE
+146 EWTELSGTVTIPE

-166 STGSGT
+166 STGTDTG
-172 ADYLIDDV
+172 DYLIDDV

-188 SSEGAVSKDYTF
+188 SSEGAVSKKDYTF
-200 DKLTQAAVEEDTGA
+200 DKLTRAAAEEDTGA
-214 TAAIG
+214 TAKIG

-232 GQVFFRLPE
+232 GQVFFRLPK
-241 ELDGMIITGISLNVV
+241 ELDGMIITGITLNVAE
-256 GGSTP
+256 GSSQ

-273 FNTEQR
+273 FKTDQR
-279 NGDVGVAYGNN
+279 NGDVGVAYGSN

-310 TSEATPATPITMKFD
+310 TSDATPITMMFD

-353 NTGYWNDVKWRDET
+353 NTGYWNDGEWRDET

-397 SISANTVSP
+397 SVSANTVSP
-406 NELEDEAVVPTVQ
+406 NTVSPNGLEGEAVVPTVQ

-440 ADAAKVSTPKVSM
+440 ADAAEVSTPKVSM

-460 DYKNQ
+460 SYENQ
-465 ESAQITYDE
+465 VPAQITYDE
-474 SYELTD
+474 NYELTD

-491 AENANELPESQIRF
+491 AENAKELPESQIRF
-505 EGSVGITFDIDNL
+505 EGSAGITFDIDNL

-586 GSGEPGVSTLDELES
+586 GSGEPGVSTLEELES
-601 KLNFESADKVAQ
+601 KLNFESADKVARH
-613 YFADYNEKNPSEP
+613 FAEYNKNNPSEP

-645 REGFKSDG
+645 REDFKSDG
-653 EYVSKEK
+653 AYVSKEE
-660 MNDRIKWYIKT
+660 MNKRIDWYIKT
-671 VGEHFDNKF
+671 VGEHFDTKF
-680 PELIYAWDVV
+680 PGLIYAWDVV

-711 GSTEYIR
+711 GSTEYILQ
-718 KAFEYAD
+718 AFKSAD
-725 QYLAD
+725 QYLAK

-755 EIREVLNKG
+755 EIRGVLKE
-764 GKGRKLGVGMQ
+764 GRKLGAGMQ

-824 TKEGHRYKDIYEI
+824 AKEGHRYKDIYEI

-842 EEHKNNP
+842 AEHKSDP

-901 YWAFVNASQLEPLV
+901 YWAFVDASQLEPLV

-957 VNDEKTAGSEI
+957 VKSEKTADSEI

-979 DKTKDFVR
+979 DKTDDFVR

-993 KLKDVDGGYKA
+993 NLKAVDGGYKA

-1080 EVKSGSALTTTAET
+1080 EVKSSSALTTTAET

-1106 VDVTDDALDDTAS
+1106 LDVTDDALDDTAS

-1161 SCKAENIVSAT
+1161 SCKAENIKSAT

-1184 TAIKWTALSP
+1184 AAIKWTALSP

-1238 LVDGV
+1238 LADGV
-1243 ITNQDAVDAVND
+1243 ITNQDAVDA
-1255 LIKALGADYTAK
+1255 
-1267 NKELLKEI
+1267 
-1275 DQKYAALSFAD
+1275 
-1286 RAGVSGYLAAKKAF
+1286 
-1300 AAAEAGANNKA
+1300 
-1311 ASDVKELINAIG
+1311 VKELINAIG

-1458 ETKPEDATKYV
+1458 ETKPEDVTKYV

-1567 KVTLKKGKKLTLK
+1567 KATLKKGKKLTLK

-1598 KSVAAVTN
+1598 KSVATVTN

>member
-23 MVVPGTAFSGTG
+23 MVVPGTAFVPEEYSG
-35 LSNAIEVSAATINI
+35 AIEALAATIDI
-49 KEDFNDGTYEGYL
+49 AEDFESGDPKGYVRGSGTLAVVEEGHA
-62 RTDSTEQQLSIVDG
+62 
-76 GRSGKALQVS
+76 GKALQLS
-86 NRTQSWH
+86 GRTQSWH

-111 FMKTEDEQIVCEVT
+111 FMKTEDPQIVCEVT

-146 EWTALHGTVTIPE
+146 EWTELAGTVTIPE

-166 STGSGT
+166 STGGGT
-172 ADYLIDDV
+172 GDYLIDDV

-188 SSEGAVSKDYTF
+188 ASEGAVSKDYTF
-200 DKLTQAAVEEDTGA
+200 DKLTLAAADDEETGA

-241 ELDGMIITGISLNVV
+241 ELAGMIITGIRLNVAE
-256 GGSTP
+256 GSSQ

-273 FNTEQR
+273 FNTDQR
-279 NGDVGVAYGNN
+279 NGDVGVAYGSN

-310 TSEATPATPITMKFD
+310 TSDATPITMKFD

-555 SSLDNENTMKLV
+555 SSLDNKNTMKLV

-586 GSGEPGVSTLDELES
+586 GSGEPGVSNLKDLES

-613 YFADYNEKNPSEP
+613 HFADYNKNNPSEP

-645 REGFKSDG
+645 REDFKSDG
-653 EYVSKEK
+653 AYVSKEE
-660 MNDRIKWYIKT
+660 MNKRIDWYIEK
-671 VGEHFDNKF
+671 VGTHFDTKF
-680 PELIYAWDVV
+680 PGLIYAWDVV

-711 GSTEYIR
+711 GSTEYILQ
-718 KAFEYAD
+718 AFKSAD
-725 QYLAD
+725 QYLAK

-755 EIREVLNKG
+755 EIRGVLKE
-764 GKGRKLGVGMQ
+764 GRKLGAGMQ
-775 GHYDMLTPTYE
+775 GHHDMLTPTYE

-842 EEHKNNP
+842 AEHIKG
-849 DSLKGYVQNITIWG
+849 SLKGYVQNITIWG

-1238 LVDGV
+1238 LADGD
-1243 ITNQDAVDAVND
+1243 IKNQDAVDA
-1255 LIKALGADYTAK
+1255 
-1267 NKELLKEI
+1267 
-1275 DQKYAALSFAD
+1275 
-1286 RAGVSGYLAAKKAF
+1286 
-1300 AAAEAGANNKA
+1300 
-1311 ASDVKELINAIG
+1311 VKELINAIG

-1449 VEESKKTTE
+1449 VEESKKSTE

-1606 KGVIKAKKKGKA
+1606 KGVITAKKKGKA

>member
-13 RFLAM
+13 KFLAM

-49 KEDFNDGTYEGYL
+49 KEDFNDGTYEGHL

-86 NRTQSWH
+86 KRTQNWH

-125 GTGSDSKDY
+125 DGKDY
-134 YNWLLNTDVKEG
+134 YKWLLIKNVTPG
-146 EWTALHGTVTIPE
+146 EWTELSGTVTIPE

-166 STGSGT
+166 STGEGT
-172 ADYLIDDV
+172 GDYLIDDV

-188 SSEGAVSKDYTF
+188 SSEGAVSEDYTF
-200 DKLTQAAVEEDTGA
+200 DKLTRAAAEEDTGA
-214 TAAIG
+214 TAKIG

-241 ELDGMIITGISLNVV
+241 ELDGMIITGITLNVAE
-256 GGSTP
+256 GSSQ

-279 NGDVGVAYGNN
+279 NGDVGVAYGTN

-310 TSEATPATPITMKFD
+310 TSDKTPITMTFD

-353 NTGYWNDVKWRDET
+353 NTGYWHDGEWRDET

-397 SISANTVSP
+397 SVSANTVSP
-406 NELEDEAVVPTVQ
+406 NELKDEAVVPTVQ

-432 EFTYYARI
+432 EFSYWVRI
-440 ADAAKVSTPKVSM
+440 SNKAEVADPAVDFKVTVHNTKEDYSWTDTTDAAIKYDDTYT
-453 SVLVHDS
+453 LS
-460 DYKNQ
+460 D
-465 ESAQITYDE
+465 T
-474 SYELTD
+474 
-480 AWQKV
+480 WQKV

-491 AENANELPESQIRF
+491 AETQNPTTESGISF
-505 EGSVGITFDIDNL
+505 TGTPGITFDIDNL
-518 QIAEMRIPKVDMT
+518 QIAEMRIPKVDIT

-586 GSGEPGVSTLDELES
+586 GSGEPGVSDLKELES

-613 YFADYNEKNPSEP
+613 HFADYNEKNPSEP

-645 REGFKSDG
+645 REDFKSDG
-653 EYVSKEK
+653 AYVSKEE
-660 MNDRIKWYIKT
+660 MNKRIDWYIKT
-671 VGEHFDNKF
+671 VGEHFDTKF
-680 PELIYAWDVV
+680 PGLIYAWDVV

-711 GSTEYIR
+711 GSTEYILQ
-718 KAFEYAD
+718 AFKSAD
-725 QYLAD
+725 QYLAK

-755 EIREVLNKG
+755 EIRGVLKE
-764 GKGRKLGVGMQ
+764 GRKLGAGMQ
-775 GHYDMLTPTYE
+775 GHHDMLTPTYE

-842 EEHKNNP
+842 AEHKKG
-849 DSLKGYVQNITIWG
+849 SLKGYVQNITIWG

-901 YWAFVNASQLEPLV
+901 YWAFVKASQLEPLV

-957 VNDEKTAGSEI
+957 VNAEKTADSEI

-979 DKTKDFVR
+979 DKTDDFVR

-993 KLKDVDGGYKA
+993 NLKAVDGGYKA

-1018 SFDVVVKKDGNT
+1018 SFDVVVKKDGKT

-1053 PFMAITKGSAIIDGD
+1053 PFMVITKGSAIIDGD

-1080 EVKSGSALTTTAET
+1080 EVKSSSALTTTAET

-1106 VDVTDDALDDTAS
+1106 VDVTDDALDATAS

-1148 RVSYKNLQTFNGT
+1148 RVSYKNLRTFNGT
-1161 SCKAENIVSAT
+1161 SCKAENIKSAT

-1238 LVDGV
+1238 LADGV
-1243 ITNQDAVDAVND
+1243 ITNQDAVDAV
-1255 LIKALGADYTAK
+1255 
-1267 NKELLKEI
+1267 
-1275 DQKYAALSFAD
+1275 
-1286 RAGVSGYLAAKKAF
+1286 
-1300 AAAEAGANNKA
+1300 
-1311 ASDVKELINAIG
+1311 KELINAIG
-1323 KVELAENSKAL
+1323 KVELVENSKAL

-1365 EAYDA
+1365 ATYDA
-1370 LDAAAKAEAEKKAKE
+1370 LDAAAKAEAEKKEKE

-1449 VEESKKTTE
+1449 VEESKKPTE

-1550 ATKKVTVKN
+1550 ATTKVTVKN

-1598 KSVAAVTN
+1598 KSVATVTN
-1606 KGVIKAKKKGKA
+1606 KGVITAKKKGKA
-1618 TITVKSGKKTVKVQ
+1618 TITVKSGKKTAKVQ

>member
-1 MKNKKIVQKAGS
+1 
-13 RFLAM
+13 
-18 MLSVA
+18 
-23 MVVPGTAFSGTG
+23 
-35 LSNAIEVSAATINI
+35 
-49 KEDFNDGTYEGYL
+49 
-62 RTDSTEQQLSIVDG
+62 
-76 GRSGKALQVS
+76 
-86 NRTQSWH
+86 
-93 TYAYNVSAY
+93 
-102 AGATANISV
+102 
-111 FMKTEDEQIVCEVT
+111 
-125 GTGSDSKDY
+125 
-134 YNWLLNTDVKEG
+134 
-146 EWTALHGTVTIPE
+146 
-159 GAKELYF
+159 
-166 STGSGT
+166 
-172 ADYLIDDV
+172 
-180 NIEIVEAE
+180 
-188 SSEGAVSKDYTF
+188 
-200 DKLTQAAVEEDTGA
+200 
-214 TAAIG
+214 
-219 EDGKLSVTMTRQY
+219 
-232 GQVFFRLPE
+232 
-241 ELDGMIITGISLNVV
+241 
-256 GGSTP
+256 
-261 AGLSP
+261 
-266 KLLSEAD
+266 
-273 FNTEQR
+273 
-279 NGDVGVAYGNN
+279 
-290 TLNATSDDLG
+290 
-300 KTARYVGIMT
+300 
-310 TSEATPATPITMKFD
+310 
-325 SITINAKSAERVID
+325 
-339 AKKDIMAGFNGNFE
+339 MAGFNGNFE

-397 SISANTVSP
+397 SVSANTVSP
-406 NELEDEAVVPTVQ
+406 NTVSPNGLEGEAVVPTVQ

-505 EGSVGITFDIDNL
+505 EGSAGITFDIDNL

-586 GSGEPGVSTLDELES
+586 GSGEPGVSTLEELES
-601 KLNFESADKVAQ
+601 KLNFESADKVARH
-613 YFADYNEKNPSEP
+613 FAEYNKNNPSEP

-645 REGFKSDG
+645 REDFKSDG
-653 EYVSKEK
+653 AYVSKEE
-660 MNDRIKWYIKT
+660 MNKRIDWYIEK
-671 VGEHFDNKF
+671 VGKHFDTEF
-680 PELIYAWDVV
+680 PGLIYAWDVV

-711 GSTEYIR
+711 GSTEYILQ
-718 KAFEYAD
+718 AFKSAD
-725 QYLAD
+725 QYLAK

-740 DCDPVKAETIRGFLK
+740 DCDPVKAATICRFLK
-755 EIREVLNKG
+755 EIREVLTE
-764 GKGRKLGVGMQ
+764 GRKLGAGMQ
-775 GHYDMLTPTYE
+775 GHHDMLTPTYE

-849 DSLKGYVQNITIWG
+849 RSLKGYVQNITIWG

-942 IRPIWNADKLKVQVV
+942 IRPIWNANELKVQVV
-957 VNDEKTAGSEI
+957 VKSEKTADSEI

-979 DKTKDFVR
+979 DKTGDFVR
-987 ESATGE
+987 KNATGE
-993 KLKDVDGGYKA
+993 ELKDVDGGYKA

-1106 VDVTDDALDDTAS
+1106 LDVTDDALDDTAS

-1209 KDGSRRGTLNWY
+1209 KDGSRLGTLNWY

-1238 LVDGV
+1238 LADGV
-1243 ITNQDAVDAVND
+1243 ITNQDAVNAVNV

-1286 RAGVSGYLAAKKAF
+1286 RAGVSGYLAAKKTF

-1458 ETKPEDATKYV
+1458 ETKPEDVTKYV

-1503 ETSNKKVV
+1503 KTSNKKVV

-1550 ATKKVTVKN
+1550 TTK
-1559 AKTDRVVK
+1559 R
-1567 KVTLKKGKKLTLK
+1567 
-1580 VVTNPITT
+1580 
-1588 PDKVT
+1588 
-1593 FKSSK
+1593 
-1598 KSVAAVTN
+1598 
-1606 KGVIKAKKKGKA
+1606 
-1618 TITVKSGKKTVKVQ
+1618 
-1632 ITVK
+1632 

>member
-23 MVVPGTAFSGTG
+23 MVVPGTAFVPAEYSG
-35 LSNAIEVSAATINI
+35 AIEALAATIDI
-49 KEDFNDGTYEGYL
+49 AEDFESGKPKGYVRGSGSLTVVEEGHA
-62 RTDSTEQQLSIVDG
+62 
-76 GRSGKALQVS
+76 GKALQLS
-86 NRTQSWH
+86 GRTQNWH
-93 TYAYNVSAY
+93 TYAYDVSAY

-111 FMKTEDEQIVCEVT
+111 FMKTEDTQIVCEVT

-134 YNWLLNTDVKEG
+134 YNWLLNTNVTPG
-146 EWTALHGTVTIPE
+146 EWTALSGTVTIPE

-200 DKLTQAAVEEDTGA
+200 DKLTLAAADDEETGA

-241 ELDGMIITGISLNVV
+241 ELAGMIITGIRLNVAE
-256 GGSTP
+256 GSSQ

-273 FNTEQR
+273 FNTDQR
-279 NGDVGVAYGNN
+279 NGDVGVAYGSN

-310 TSEATPATPITMKFD
+310 TSEATPATPITMTFD

-397 SISANTVSP
+397 SVSANTVSP
-406 NELEDEAVVPTVQ
+406 NTVSPNGLEGEAVVPTVQ

-505 EGSVGITFDIDNL
+505 EGSAGITFDIDNL

-586 GSGEPGVSTLDELES
+586 GSGEPGVSTLEELES
-601 KLNFESADKVAQ
+601 KLNFESADKVARH
-613 YFADYNEKNPSEP
+613 FAEYNKNNPSKP

-645 REGFKSDG
+645 REDFKSDG
-653 EYVSKEK
+653 AYVSKEE
-660 MNDRIKWYIKT
+660 MNKRIDWYIEK
-671 VGEHFDNKF
+671 VGKHFDDKF
-680 PELIYAWDVV
+680 PGLIYAWDVV

-711 GSTEYIR
+711 GSTEYILQ
-718 KAFEYAD
+718 AFKSAD
-725 QYLAD
+725 QYLAK

-740 DCDPVKAETIRGFLK
+740 DCDPVKAATIRGFLK
-755 EIREVLNKG
+755 EIRGVLKE
-764 GKGRKLGVGMQ
+764 GRKLGAGMQ
-775 GHYDMLTPTYE
+775 GHHDMLTPTYE

-842 EEHKNNP
+842 EEHKKG
-849 DSLKGYVQNITIWG
+849 SLKGYVQNITIWG

-942 IRPIWNADKLKVQVV
+942 IRPIWNANELKVQVV
-957 VNDEKTAGSEI
+957 VKSEKTADSEI

-979 DKTKDFVR
+979 DKTGDFVR
-987 ESATGE
+987 KNATGE
-993 KLKDVDGGYKA
+993 ELKDVDGGYKA
-1004 EFEVPMTLNPLDKV
+1004 EFEVPMTMNPLDKV

-1209 KDGSRRGTLNWY
+1209 KDGSRLGTLNWY

-1238 LVDGV
+1238 LADGV
-1243 ITNQDAVDAVND
+1243 ITNQDAVNAVNV

-1286 RAGVSGYLAAKKAF
+1286 RAGVSGYLAAKKTF

-1503 ETSNKKVV
+1503 KTSNKKVV

-1567 KVTLKKGKKLTLK
+1567 KATLKKGKKLTLK

-1598 KSVAAVTN
+1598 KSVATVTN

-1618 TITVKSGKKTVKVQ
+1618 TIIVKSGKKTAKVQ

>member
-13 RFLAM
+13 KFLAM

-49 KEDFNDGTYEGYL
+49 KEDFNDGTYEGHL

-86 NRTQSWH
+86 KRTQNWH

-134 YNWLLNTDVKEG
+134 YNWLFNKNVTAG
-146 EWTALHGTVTIPE
+146 EWTELSDTVTIPE

-188 SSEGAVSKDYTF
+188 ASEGPVSKDYTF
-200 DKLTQAAVEEDTGA
+200 DKLTLAAADDEETGA

-241 ELDGMIITGISLNVV
+241 ELAGMIITGIRLNVAE
-256 GGSTP
+256 GSSQ

-273 FNTEQR
+273 FNTDQR
-279 NGDVGVAYGNN
+279 NGDVGVAYGSN

-310 TSEATPATPITMKFD
+310 TSDATPITMTFD

-353 NTGYWNDVKWRDET
+353 NTGYWNDAEWRDET

-397 SISANTVSP
+397 SVSANTVSP
-406 NELEDEAVVPTVQ
+406 NELEEEAVVPTVQ

-465 ESAQITYDE
+465 GSAQITYDE
-474 SYELTD
+474 NYELTD

-505 EGSVGITFDIDNL
+505 EGSAGITFDIDNL

-555 SSLDNENTMKLV
+555 SSLDNKNTMKLV

-586 GSGEPGVSTLDELES
+586 GSGEPGVSTLEDLES

-613 YFADYNEKNPSEP
+613 HFADYNEKNPSEP

-645 REGFKSDG
+645 REDFKSDG
-653 EYVSKEK
+653 AYVSKEE
-660 MNDRIKWYIKT
+660 MNKRIDWYIEK
-671 VGEHFDNKF
+671 VGTHFDTKF
-680 PELIYAWDVV
+680 PGLIYAWDVV

-711 GSTEYIR
+711 GSTEYILQ
-718 KAFEYAD
+718 AFKSAD
-725 QYLAD
+725 QYLAK

-755 EIREVLNKG
+755 EIRGVLKE
-764 GKGRKLGVGMQ
+764 GRKLGAGMQ
-775 GHYDMLTPTYE
+775 GHHDMLTPTYE
-786 TIETATRKYAEIADV
+786 TIETATREYAKIADV

-824 TKEGHRYKDIYEI
+824 AKEGHRYKDIYEI

-842 EEHKNNP
+842 EEHKSDP

-901 YWAFVNASQLEPLV
+901 YWAFVDASQLEPLV
-915 RDVNAMQTDKFEYA
+915 RDVNAMQTDEFEYA

-957 VNDEKTAGSEI
+957 VNAEKTADSEI
-968 ILYVDPANSKG
+968 ILYVDPANSKE

-993 KLKDVDGGYKA
+993 NLKAVDGGYKA

-1080 EVKSGSALTTTAET
+1080 EVKSSSALTTTAET

-1106 VDVTDDALDDTAS
+1106 LDVTDDALDDTAS

-1148 RVSYKNLQTFNGT
+1148 RVSYKNRQTFNGT

-1209 KDGSRRGTLNWY
+1209 KDGSRLGTLNWY

-1238 LVDGV
+1238 LADGV
-1243 ITNQDAVDAVND
+1243 ITNQDAVDAV
-1255 LIKALGADYTAK
+1255 
-1267 NKELLKEI
+1267 
-1275 DQKYAALSFAD
+1275 
-1286 RAGVSGYLAAKKAF
+1286 
-1300 AAAEAGANNKA
+1300 
-1311 ASDVKELINAIG
+1311 KELINAIG
-1323 KVELAENSKAL
+1323 KVELVENSKAL

-1365 EAYDA
+1365 ATYDA

-1449 VEESKKTTE
+1449 VEESKKPTG

-1550 ATKKVTVKN
+1550 ATTKVTVKN

-1567 KVTLKKGKKLTLK
+1567 KATLKKGKKLTLK

-1598 KSVAAVTN
+1598 KSVATVTN
-1606 KGVIKAKKKGKA
+1606 KGVITAKKKGKA
-1618 TITVKSGKKTVKVQ
+1618 TITVKSGKKTAKVQ

>member
-23 MVVPGTAFSGTG
+23 MVVPGTAFVPAEYSG
-35 LSNAIEVSAATINI
+35 AIEVSAATINI
-49 KEDFNDGTYEGYL
+49 KEDFNDGTYKGHL
-62 RTDSTEQQLSIVDG
+62 RTDSTHSTEQQLSIVDG
-76 GRSGKALQVS
+76 GRSEKALQVS
-86 NRTQSWH
+86 NRTQNWH
-93 TYAYNVSAY
+93 TYAYDVSAY

-111 FMKTEDEQIVCEVT
+111 FMKTEDEQIVCEET
-125 GTGSDSKDY
+125 DGKDD
-134 YNWLLNTDVKEG
+134 YNWLLSKNVTPG
-146 EWTALHGTVTIPE
+146 EWTELVGTVTIPE

-166 STGSGT
+166 STGKGT
-172 ADYLIDDV
+172 GDYLIDDV

-188 SSEGAVSKDYTF
+188 ASEGSVSKDYTF
-200 DKLTQAAVEEDTGA
+200 DKLTRAAAEEDTGA
-214 TAAIG
+214 TAEIRK
-219 EDGKLSVTMTRQY
+219 DGKLSVTMTRQY

-241 ELDGMIITGISLNVV
+241 ELAGMIITGIRLNVAE
-256 GGSTP
+256 GSSQ

-273 FNTEQR
+273 FNTDQR
-279 NGDVGVAYGNN
+279 NGDVGVAYGSN

-310 TSEATPATPITMKFD
+310 TSDATPITMKFD

-353 NTGYWNDVKWRDET
+353 NTGYWNDGEWRDET

-397 SISANTVSP
+397 SVSANTVSP

-474 SYELTD
+474 NYELTD

-505 EGSVGITFDIDNL
+505 EGSAGITFDIDNL

-613 YFADYNEKNPSEP
+613 HFADYNDKNPSEP

-653 EYVSKEK
+653 AYVSKEE
-660 MNDRIKWYIKT
+660 MNKRIDWYIEK
-671 VGEHFDNKF
+671 VGKHFDTKF
-680 PELIYAWDVV
+680 PGLIYAWDVV

-711 GSTEYIR
+711 GSTEYILQ
-718 KAFEYAD
+718 AFKSAD
-725 QYLAD
+725 QHLAK

-740 DCDPVKAETIRGFLK
+740 DCDPVKAATICRFLK
-755 EIREVLNKG
+755 EIRGVLN
-764 GKGRKLGVGMQ
+764 KGRKLGAGMQ
-775 GHYDMLTPTYE
+775 GHHDMLTPTYE

-842 EEHKNNP
+842 EEHKKG
-849 DSLKGYVQNITIWG
+849 SLNGYVQNITIWG

-942 IRPIWNADKLKVQVV
+942 IRPIWNANQLKVQVV
-957 VNDEKTAGSEI
+957 VKSEKTADSEI

-987 ESATGE
+987 ENATGE
-993 KLKDVDGGYKA
+993 ELKAVDGGYKA
-1004 EFEVPMTLNPLDKV
+1004 EFTVPMTLNPLDKV

-1238 LVDGV
+1238 LADGV
-1243 ITNQDAVDAVND
+1243 ITNQDAVNAVNE

-1598 KSVAAVTN
+1598 KSVVTVTN
-1606 KGVIKAKKKGKA
+1606 KGVITAKKKGKA

>member
-49 KEDFNDGTYEGYL
+49 KEDFNDGTYEGHL

-86 NRTQSWH
+86 KRTQNWH

-111 FMKTEDEQIVCEVT
+111 FMKTEDTQIVCEVT
-125 GTGSDSKDY
+125 GTGSDGKDY
-134 YNWLLNTDVKEG
+134 YNWLLNKNVTKG
-146 EWTALHGTVTIPE
+146 EWTELSGTVTMPE

-188 SSEGAVSKDYTF
+188 ASEGAVSKDYTF
-200 DKLTQAAVEEDTGA
+200 DKLTLAAADDEETGA

-241 ELDGMIITGISLNVV
+241 ELAGMIITGIRLNVAE
-256 GGSTP
+256 GSSQ

-273 FNTEQR
+273 FNTDQR
-279 NGDVGVAYGNN
+279 NGDVGVAYGSN

-310 TSEATPATPITMKFD
+310 TSDATPITMKFD

-353 NTGYWNDVKWRDET
+353 NTGYWNDGEWRDET

-397 SISANTVSP
+397 SVSANTVSP

-419 MNYKTGITADKAY
+419 MNYETGITADKAY

-480 AWQKV
+480 AWQKI

-505 EGSVGITFDIDNL
+505 EGSAGITFDIDNL

-613 YFADYNEKNPSEP
+613 HFADYNDKNPSEP

-653 EYVSKEK
+653 AYVSKEE
-660 MNDRIKWYIKT
+660 MNKRIDWYIEK
-671 VGEHFDNKF
+671 VGKHFDTKF
-680 PELIYAWDVV
+680 PGLIYAWDVV

-711 GSTEYIR
+711 GSTEYILQ
-718 KAFEYAD
+718 AFKSAD
-725 QYLAD
+725 QHLAK

-740 DCDPVKAETIRGFLK
+740 DCDPVKAATICRFLK
-755 EIREVLNKG
+755 EIRGVLTE
-764 GKGRKLGVGMQ
+764 GRKLGAGMQ
-775 GHYDMLTPTYE
+775 GHHDMLTPTYE

-842 EEHKNNP
+842 EEHKKG
-849 DSLKGYVQNITIWG
+849 SLKGYVQNITIWG

-942 IRPIWNADKLKVQVV
+942 IRPIWNANELKVQVV
-957 VNDEKTAGSEI
+957 VKSKKTADSEI

-987 ESATGE
+987 KNATGE
-993 KLKDVDGGYKA
+993 ELKAVDGGYKA
-1004 EFEVPMTLNPLDKV
+1004 EFEVPMTMNPLDKV

-1043 SKYYAVLSMK
+1043 SKYYAILSMK

-1184 TAIKWTALSP
+1184 AAIKWTALSP
-1194 EAGKLIGLDVQINDA
+1194 KAGKLIGLDVQINDA
-1209 KDGSRRGTLNWY
+1209 KDGSRLGTLNWY

-1238 LVDGV
+1238 LADGV
-1243 ITNQDAVDAVND
+1243 ITNQDAVNKVNE

-1286 RAGVSGYLAAKKAF
+1286 RAGVSGYLAAKKTF

-1449 VEESKKTTE
+1449 VKESKKPTG
-1458 ETKPEDATKYV
+1458 ETKPEDATKYI

-1550 ATKKVTVKN
+1550 ATTKVTAKN

-1567 KVTLKKGKKLTLK
+1567 KATLKKGKKLTLK

-1598 KSVAAVTN
+1598 KSVVTVTN
-1606 KGVIKAKKKGKA
+1606 KGVITAKKKGKA
-1618 TITVKSGKKTVKVQ
+1618 TITVKSGKKTAKVQ

>member
-13 RFLAM
+13 KFLAM

-23 MVVPGTAFSGTG
+23 MVVPGTAFVPAEYSG
-35 LSNAIEVSAATINI
+35 AIEALAATIDI
-49 KEDFNDGTYEGYL
+49 AEDFESGDPKGYVRGSGTLTVVEEGHA
-62 RTDSTEQQLSIVDG
+62 
-76 GRSGKALQVS
+76 GKALQLS
-86 NRTQSWH
+86 GRTQNWH
-93 TYAYNVSAY
+93 TYAYDVSAY

-111 FMKTEDEQIVCEVT
+111 FMKTEDTQIVCEVT
-125 GTGSDSKDY
+125 GTGSDSKAY
-134 YNWLLNTDVKEG
+134 YNWLLNTNVTAG
-146 EWTALHGTVTIPE
+146 EWTALSGTVTIPE

-166 STGSGT
+166 STGDGT
-172 ADYLIDDV
+172 GDYLIDDV
-180 NIEIVEAE
+180 NIEIIEAE
-188 SSEGAVSKDYTF
+188 ASSSVVSKDYTF
-200 DKLTQAAVEEDTGA
+200 DKLEQAAADEETGA

-241 ELDGMIITGISLNVV
+241 ELDGMIITGIRLNVAE
-256 GGSTP
+256 GSSQ

-273 FNTEQR
+273 FKTDQR
-279 NGDVGVAYGNN
+279 DGDVGVAYGSN

-310 TSEATPATPITMKFD
+310 TSDATPITMTFD

-339 AKKDIMAGFNGNFE
+339 PKKDIMSGFNGNFE
-353 NTGYWNDVKWRDET
+353 TDNAWWSNESWGQENISYVEYT
-367 KEDSL
+367 EDD
-372 IAYCSYSE
+372 
-380 KDPAPKKTL
+380 KAPKSDCSNKFV
-389 GSKYMRAS
+389 RVS
-397 SISANTVSP
+397 SVSDNSVSP
-406 NELEDEAVVPTVQ
+406 NSTGSTPVVQ
-419 MNYKTGITADKAY
+419 MNGKTGITSDKGY
-432 EFTYYARI
+432 EFSYWVRI
-440 ADAAKVSTPKVSM
+440 SNKAEVADPAVDFKVTVHNTKEDYSWTDTTDAAIK
-453 SVLVHDS
+453 
-460 DYKNQ
+460 
-465 ESAQITYDE
+465 YDDAYTL
-474 SYELTD
+474 SD

-491 AENANELPESQIRF
+491 AETQNPTMESGISF
-505 EGSVGITFDIDNL
+505 TGTPGITFDIDNL

-555 SSLDNENTMKLV
+555 SSLDNKNTMKLV

-586 GSGEPGVSTLDELES
+586 GSGEPGVSTLEELED
-601 KLNFESADKVAQ
+601 KLNFKSADRVAQ

-645 REGFKSDG
+645 REKFKSDG
-653 EYVSKEK
+653 AYVSKEE
-660 MNDRIKWYIKT
+660 MNKRIDWYIKT
-671 VGEHFDNKF
+671 VGQHFDDKF
-680 PELIYAWDVV
+680 PKLIYAWDVV

-711 GSTEYIR
+711 GSTEYILQ
-718 KAFEYAD
+718 AFKSAD
-725 QYLAD
+725 KYLAD

-740 DCDPVKAETIRGFLK
+740 DCDPVKAATICRFLK
-755 EIREVLNKG
+755 EIRGVLTE
-764 GKGRKLGVGMQ
+764 GRKLGAGMQ
-775 GHYDMLTPTYE
+775 GHHDMLTPTYE

-842 EEHKNNP
+842 AEHKNNP
-849 DSLKGYVQNITIWG
+849 RSLKGYVQNITIWG
-863 THDPVSWLKTSNSVG
+863 THDSVSWLKTSNSVG

-957 VNDEKTAGSEI
+957 VKSEKTADSEI

-979 DKTKDFVR
+979 DKTDDFVR
-987 ESATGE
+987 ENATGE
-993 KLKDVDGGYKA
+993 NLKAVVGGGYKA
-1004 EFEVPMTLNPLDKV
+1004 EFTVPMTMKPLDKV

-1172 KEKEDGK
+1172 KEKEDEK

-1194 EAGKLIGLDVQINDA
+1194 EAGKLIGLDVQINDG
-1209 KDGSRRGTLNWY
+1209 KDGSRLGTLNWY

-1238 LVDGV
+1238 LADGV
-1243 ITNQDAVDAVND
+1243 ITNQDAVDAVNV
-1255 LIKALGADYTAK
+1255 LIKALGADYTAE

-1300 AAAEAGANNKA
+1300 AAAEAGANKA

-1323 KVELAENSKAL
+1323 KVELVENSKAL

-1365 EAYDA
+1365 AAYDA

-1415 ARKAYAALTED
+1415 ARKAYDALTED

-1437 LLTEA
+1437 LLTKA

-1449 VEESKKTTE
+1449 VEESKKPTG

-1503 ETSNKKVV
+1503 KTSNKKVV

-1567 KVTLKKGKKLTLK
+1567 KATLKKGKKLTLK

-1598 KSVAAVTN
+1598 KSVATVTN

-1618 TITVKSGKKTVKVQ
+1618 TIIVKSGKKTAKVQ

>member
-23 MVVPGTAFSGTG
+23 MVVPGTAFVPAEYSG
-35 LSNAIEVSAATINI
+35 AIEALAATIDI
-49 KEDFNDGTYEGYL
+49 AEDFESGEPKGYVRGSGTLTVVE
-62 RTDSTEQQLSIVDG
+62 EEHA
-76 GRSGKALQVS
+76 GKALQLS
-86 NRTQSWH
+86 GRTQNWH
-93 TYAYNVSAY
+93 TYAYDVSAY

-111 FMKTEDEQIVCEVT
+111 FMKTEDTQIVCEVT
-125 GTGSDSKDY
+125 GTGSDGKDY
-134 YNWLLNTDVKEG
+134 YNWLLNKNVTKG
-146 EWTALHGTVTIPE
+146 EWTELSGTVTIPE

-188 SSEGAVSKDYTF
+188 ASEGPVSKDYTF
-200 DKLTQAAVEEDTGA
+200 DKLTLAAADDEETGA

-241 ELDGMIITGISLNVV
+241 ELAGMIITGIRLNVAE
-256 GGSTP
+256 GSSQ

-273 FNTEQR
+273 FNTDQR
-279 NGDVGVAYGNN
+279 NGDVGVAYGSN

-310 TSEATPATPITMKFD
+310 TSDATPITMKFD

-353 NTGYWNDVKWRDET
+353 NTGYWNDGEWRDET

-397 SISANTVSP
+397 SVSANTVSP
-406 NELEDEAVVPTVQ
+406 NTVSPNGLGGEAVVPTVQ

-505 EGSVGITFDIDNL
+505 EGSAGITFDIDNL

-586 GSGEPGVSTLDELES
+586 GSGEPGVSELEDL
-601 KLNFESADKVAQ
+601 KLNFDSADKVAQ
-613 YFADYNEKNPSEP
+613 HFWDYNKNNPSKQP

-645 REGFKSDG
+645 REDFKSDG
-653 EYVSKEK
+653 AYVSKEE
-660 MNDRIKWYIKT
+660 MNKRIDWYIEK
-671 VGEHFDNKF
+671 VGKHFDTKF
-680 PELIYAWDVV
+680 PGLIYAWDVV

-711 GSTEYIR
+711 GSTEYILQ
-718 KAFEYAD
+718 AFKSAD
-725 QYLAD
+725 QHLAK

-740 DCDPVKAETIRGFLK
+740 DCDPVKAKTIRGFLK

-842 EEHKNNP
+842 EEHKKG
-849 DSLKGYVQNITIWG
+849 SLKGYVQNITIWG

-901 YWAFVNASQLEPLV
+901 YWAFVKASQLEPLV

-942 IRPIWNADKLKVQVV
+942 IRPIWNANELKVQVV
-957 VNDEKTAGSEI
+957 VNDEKTADSEI

-993 KLKDVDGGYKA
+993 NLKDVDGGYKA
-1004 EFEVPMTLNPLDKV
+1004 EFTVPMNMKPLDKV

-1106 VDVTDDALDDTAS
+1106 LDVTDDALDDTAS

-1238 LVDGV
+1238 LADGV
-1243 ITNQDAVDAVND
+1243 ITNQDAVDA
-1255 LIKALGADYTAK
+1255 
-1267 NKELLKEI
+1267 
-1275 DQKYAALSFAD
+1275 
-1286 RAGVSGYLAAKKAF
+1286 
-1300 AAAEAGANNKA
+1300 
-1311 ASDVKELINAIG
+1311 VKELINAIG

-1449 VEESKKTTE
+1449 VEESKKTNE

-1567 KVTLKKGKKLTLK
+1567 KATLKKGKKLTLK

-1598 KSVAAVTN
+1598 KSVVTVTN
-1606 KGVIKAKKKGKA
+1606 KGVITAKKKGKA
-1618 TITVKSGKKTVKVQ
+1618 TITVKSGKKTAKVQ

>member
-13 RFLAM
+13 KFLAM

-86 NRTQSWH
+86 KRGQNWH

-111 FMKTEDEQIVCEVT
+111 FMKTEDPQIVCEATDGKV
-125 GTGSDSKDY
+125 Y
-134 YNWLLNTDVKEG
+134 PWLLIKNVTPG
-146 EWTALHGTVTIPE
+146 EWTELSGTVTIPE

-166 STGSGT
+166 STGEGT
-172 ADYLIDDV
+172 GDYLIDDV

-188 SSEGAVSKDYTF
+188 SSEGAVSKKDYTF
-200 DKLTQAAVEEDTGA
+200 DKLTRAAADEDTGA
-214 TAAIG
+214 TATIG

-232 GQVFFRLPE
+232 GQVFLRLPE
-241 ELDGMIITGISLNVV
+241 ELDGMIITGIRLNVAE
-256 GGSTP
+256 GSSQ

-279 NGDVGVAYGNN
+279 NGDVGVAYGTN

-353 NTGYWNDVKWRDET
+353 NTGYWNDGEWRDET
-367 KEDSL
+367 KKDSL

-397 SISANTVSP
+397 SVSANTVSP
-406 NELEDEAVVPTVQ
+406 NGLEDKAVVPTVQ
-419 MNYKTGITADKAY
+419 MNYKTGIKADKAY

-474 SYELTD
+474 NYELTD

-505 EGSVGITFDIDNL
+505 EGSAGITFDIDNL

-555 SSLDNENTMKLV
+555 SSLDNKNTMKLV

-586 GSGEPGVSTLDELES
+586 GSGEPGVSDLKELES

-613 YFADYNEKNPSEP
+613 HFWDYNKNNPSKPP

-645 REGFKSDG
+645 REDFKSDG
-653 EYVSKEK
+653 AYVSKKE
-660 MNDRIKWYIKT
+660 MNDRIEWYIKT
-671 VGEHFDNKF
+671 VGEHFDDKF
-680 PELIYAWDVV
+680 PGLIYAWDVV

-711 GSTEYIR
+711 GSTEYIL

-725 QYLAD
+725 QYLAK

-740 DCDPVKAETIRGFLK
+740 DCDPVKAKTIRGFLN

-786 TIETATRKYAEIADV
+786 TIETATREYAKIADV

-824 TKEGHRYKDIYEI
+824 AKEGHRYKDIYEI

-842 EEHKNNP
+842 EEHKSDP

-901 YWAFVNASQLEPLV
+901 YWAFVDASQLEPLV

-942 IRPIWNADKLKVQVV
+942 IRPIWNANELKVQVV
-957 VNDEKTAGSEI
+957 VKSKKTADSEI

-979 DKTKDFVR
+979 DKTKDFVS

-993 KLKDVDGGYKA
+993 NLKDVDGGYKA
-1004 EFEVPMTLNPLDKV
+1004 EFTVPMNMNPLDKV
-1018 SFDVVVKKDGNT
+1018 SFDVVVKKDGKT

-1080 EVKSGSALTTTAET
+1080 EVKSSSALTTTAET

-1106 VDVTDDALDDTAS
+1106 VDVTDDALDATAS

-1148 RVSYKNLQTFNGT
+1148 RVSYKNLRTFNGT
-1161 SCKAENIVSAT
+1161 SCKAENIKSAT

-1238 LVDGV
+1238 LADGV
-1243 ITNQDAVDAVND
+1243 ITNQDAVDAV
-1255 LIKALGADYTAK
+1255 
-1267 NKELLKEI
+1267 
-1275 DQKYAALSFAD
+1275 
-1286 RAGVSGYLAAKKAF
+1286 
-1300 AAAEAGANNKA
+1300 
-1311 ASDVKELINAIG
+1311 KELINAIG
-1323 KVELAENSKAL
+1323 KVELVENSKAL

-1365 EAYDA
+1365 ATYDA
-1370 LDAAAKAEAEKKAKE
+1370 LDAAAKAEAEKKEKE

-1426 QKKLVEASQLK
+1426 QKKLVDASQLK

-1449 VEESKKTTE
+1449 VEESKKTTG

-1550 ATKKVTVKN
+1550 ATTKVTVKN

-1598 KSVAAVTN
+1598 KSVATVTN
-1606 KGVIKAKKKGKA
+1606 KGVITAKKKGKA
-1618 TITVKSGKKTVKVQ
+1618 TITVKSGKKTAKVQ

>member
-23 MVVPGTAFSGTG
+23 MVVPGTAFVPAEYSG
-35 LSNAIEVSAATINI
+35 AIEALAATIDI
-49 KEDFNDGTYEGYL
+49 AEDFESGKPKGYVRGSGSLTVVEEGHA
-62 RTDSTEQQLSIVDG
+62 
-76 GRSGKALQVS
+76 GKALQLS
-86 NRTQSWH
+86 GRTQNWH
-93 TYAYNVSAY
+93 TYAYDVSAY

-111 FMKTEDEQIVCEVT
+111 FMKTEDTQIVCEVT

-134 YNWLLNTDVKEG
+134 YNWLLNTNVTPG
-146 EWTALHGTVTIPE
+146 EWTALSGTVTIPE

-200 DKLTQAAVEEDTGA
+200 DKLTLAAADDEETGA

-241 ELDGMIITGISLNVV
+241 ELAGMIITGIRLNVAE
-256 GGSTP
+256 GSSQ

-273 FNTEQR
+273 FNTDQR
-279 NGDVGVAYGNN
+279 NGDVGVAYGSN
-290 TLNATSDDLG
+290 TLNAKSDDLG

-310 TSEATPATPITMKFD
+310 TSEATPATPITMTFD

-397 SISANTVSP
+397 SVSANTVSP
-406 NELEDEAVVPTVQ
+406 NTVSPNGLEGEAVVPTVQ

-505 EGSVGITFDIDNL
+505 EGSAGITFDIDNL

-555 SSLDNENTMKLV
+555 SNLDNENTMKLV

-586 GSGEPGVSTLDELES
+586 GSGEPGVSTLEELES
-601 KLNFESADKVAQ
+601 KLNFESADKVARH
-613 YFADYNEKNPSEP
+613 FAEYNKNNPSEP

-645 REGFKSDG
+645 REDFKSDG
-653 EYVSKEK
+653 AYVSKEE
-660 MNDRIKWYIKT
+660 MNKRIDWYIEK
-671 VGEHFDNKF
+671 VGKHFDTEF
-680 PELIYAWDVV
+680 PGLIYAWDVV

-711 GSTEYIR
+711 GSTEYILQ
-718 KAFEYAD
+718 AFKSAD
-725 QYLAD
+725 QYLAK

-740 DCDPVKAETIRGFLK
+740 DCDPVKAATICRFLK
-755 EIREVLNKG
+755 EIREVLTE
-764 GKGRKLGVGMQ
+764 GRKLGAGMQ
-775 GHYDMLTPTYE
+775 GHHDMLTPTYE

-842 EEHKNNP
+842 EEHKKG
-849 DSLKGYVQNITIWG
+849 SLKGYVQNITIWG

-942 IRPIWNADKLKVQVV
+942 IRPIWNANELKVQVV
-957 VNDEKTAGSEI
+957 VKSKKTADSEI

-979 DKTKDFVR
+979 DKTGDFVR
-987 ESATGE
+987 KNATGE
-993 KLKDVDGGYKA
+993 ELKAVDGGYKA
-1004 EFEVPMTLNPLDKV
+1004 EFEVPMTMNPLDKV

-1194 EAGKLIGLDVQINDA
+1194 EAGKLIGLDVQINDS
-1209 KDGSRRGTLNWY
+1209 KDGSRLGTLNWY

-1238 LVDGV
+1238 LADGD
-1243 ITNQDAVDAVND
+1243 IKNQDAVNAVNE

-1286 RAGVSGYLAAKKAF
+1286 RAGVSGYLAAKKTF

-1370 LDAAAKAEAEKKAKE
+1370 LDAAAKADAEKKAKE

-1458 ETKPEDATKYV
+1458 ETKPEDVTKYV

-1521 KKVGKATITVTTDK
+1521 KKVGTATITVTTDK

-1567 KVTLKKGKKLTLK
+1567 KATLKKGKKLTLK

-1598 KSVAAVTN
+1598 KSVATVTN

-1618 TITVKSGKKTVKVQ
+1618 TIIVKSGKKTVKVQ

>member
-1 MKNKKIVQKAGS
+1 
-13 RFLAM
+13 
-18 MLSVA
+18 
-23 MVVPGTAFSGTG
+23 
-35 LSNAIEVSAATINI
+35 
-49 KEDFNDGTYEGYL
+49 
-62 RTDSTEQQLSIVDG
+62 
-76 GRSGKALQVS
+76 
-86 NRTQSWH
+86 
-93 TYAYNVSAY
+93 
-102 AGATANISV
+102 
-111 FMKTEDEQIVCEVT
+111 
-125 GTGSDSKDY
+125 
-134 YNWLLNTDVKEG
+134 
-146 EWTALHGTVTIPE
+146 
-159 GAKELYF
+159 
-166 STGSGT
+166 
-172 ADYLIDDV
+172 
-180 NIEIVEAE
+180 
-188 SSEGAVSKDYTF
+188 
-200 DKLTQAAVEEDTGA
+200 
-214 TAAIG
+214 
-219 EDGKLSVTMTRQY
+219 
-232 GQVFFRLPE
+232 
-241 ELDGMIITGISLNVV
+241 
-256 GGSTP
+256 
-261 AGLSP
+261 
-266 KLLSEAD
+266 
-273 FNTEQR
+273 
-279 NGDVGVAYGNN
+279 
-290 TLNATSDDLG
+290 
-300 KTARYVGIMT
+300 
-310 TSEATPATPITMKFD
+310 
-325 SITINAKSAERVID
+325 
-339 AKKDIMAGFNGNFE
+339 
-353 NTGYWNDVKWRDET
+353 
-367 KEDSL
+367 
-372 IAYCSYSE
+372 
-380 KDPAPKKTL
+380 
-389 GSKYMRAS
+389 
-397 SISANTVSP
+397 
-406 NELEDEAVVPTVQ
+406 
-419 MNYKTGITADKAY
+419 
-432 EFTYYARI
+432 
-440 ADAAKVSTPKVSM
+440 
-453 SVLVHDS
+453 
-460 DYKNQ
+460 
-465 ESAQITYDE
+465 
-474 SYELTD
+474 
-480 AWQKV
+480 
-485 SGTMVI
+485 
-491 AENANELPESQIRF
+491 
-505 EGSVGITFDIDNL
+505 
-518 QIAEMRIPKVDMT
+518 
-531 IPDLHEEVQKTGN
+531 
-544 GVEYMGVALPV
+544 
-555 SSLDNENTMKLV
+555 MKLV

-586 GSGEPGVSTLDELES
+586 GSGEPGVKKPEDL

-613 YFADYNEKNPSEP
+613 HFWDYNKNNPSKPP

-645 REGFKSDG
+645 RENFKSDG
-653 EYVSKEK
+653 AYVSKEK
-660 MNDRIKWYIKT
+660 MNERIKWYIKT

-680 PELIYAWDVV
+680 PGLIYAWDVV

-711 GSTEYIR
+711 GSTEYILQ
-718 KAFEYAD
+718 AFKSAD
-725 QYLAD
+725 QHLAK

-740 DCDPVKAETIRGFLK
+740 DCDPVKAKTIRGFLK
-755 EIREVLNKG
+755 EIRGILKE
-764 GKGRKLGVGMQ
+764 GRKLGAGMQ

-786 TIETATRKYAEIADV
+786 TIETATREYAKIADV

-824 TKEGHRYKDIYEI
+824 AKEGHRYKDIYEI

-842 EEHKNNP
+842 AEHKKG
-849 DSLKGYVQNITIWG
+849 SLKGYVQNITIWG

-901 YWAFVNASQLEPLV
+901 YWAFVDASQLEPLV

-957 VNDEKTAGSEI
+957 VKSKKTADSEI

-979 DKTKDFVR
+979 DKTDGFVR

-993 KLKDVDGGYKA
+993 NLKDVDGGYKA
-1004 EFEVPMTLNPLDKV
+1004 EFTVPMNMKPLDKV

-1148 RVSYKNLQTFNGT
+1148 RVSYKNLRTFNGT

-1238 LVDGV
+1238 LADGV
-1243 ITNQDAVDAVND
+1243 ITNQDAVDAV
-1255 LIKALGADYTAK
+1255 
-1267 NKELLKEI
+1267 
-1275 DQKYAALSFAD
+1275 
-1286 RAGVSGYLAAKKAF
+1286 
-1300 AAAEAGANNKA
+1300 
-1311 ASDVKELINAIG
+1311 KELINAIG
-1323 KVELAENSKAL
+1323 KVELVENSKAL

-1365 EAYDA
+1365 ATYDA

-1449 VEESKKTTE
+1449 VEESKKPTE

-1550 ATKKVTVKN
+1550 ATTKVTVKN

-1598 KSVAAVTN
+1598 KSVATVTN
-1606 KGVIKAKKKGKA
+1606 KGVITAKKKGKA
-1618 TITVKSGKKTVKVQ
+1618 TITVKSGKKTAKVQ

>member
-13 RFLAM
+13 KFLAM

-86 NRTQSWH
+86 KRGQNWH

-111 FMKTEDEQIVCEVT
+111 FMKTEDPQIVCEATDGKV
-125 GTGSDSKDY
+125 Y
-134 YNWLLNTDVKEG
+134 PWLLIKNVTPG
-146 EWTALHGTVTIPE
+146 EWTELSGTVTIPE

-166 STGSGT
+166 STGEGT
-172 ADYLIDDV
+172 GDYLIDDV

-188 SSEGAVSKDYTF
+188 SSEGAVSKKDYTF
-200 DKLTQAAVEEDTGA
+200 DKLTRAAADEDTGA
-214 TAAIG
+214 TATIG

-241 ELDGMIITGISLNVV
+241 ELDGMIITGIRLNVAE
-256 GGSTP
+256 GSSQ

-279 NGDVGVAYGNN
+279 NGDVGVAYGTN

-353 NTGYWNDVKWRDET
+353 NTGYWNDGEWRDET
-367 KEDSL
+367 KKDSL

-397 SISANTVSP
+397 SVSANTVSP
-406 NELEDEAVVPTVQ
+406 NELKGEAVVPTVQ

-432 EFTYYARI
+432 EFSYWVRISNKAEVADPAVDFKVTVHNTKEDNSWTDTTDAVIKYDDTYTL
-440 ADAAKVSTPKVSM
+440 S
-453 SVLVHDS
+453 
-460 DYKNQ
+460 
-465 ESAQITYDE
+465 
-474 SYELTD
+474 D

-491 AENANELPESQIRF
+491 AETQNPTTESGISF
-505 EGSVGITFDIDNL
+505 TGTPGITFDIDNL
-518 QIAEMRIPKVDMT
+518 QIAEMRIPKVDIT

-555 SSLDNENTMKLV
+555 SSLDNKNTMKLV

-586 GSGEPGVSTLDELES
+586 GSGEPGVSDLKELES

-613 YFADYNEKNPSEP
+613 HFWDYNKNNPSKPP

-645 REGFKSDG
+645 REDFKSDG
-653 EYVSKEK
+653 AYVSKEE
-660 MNDRIKWYIKT
+660 MNKRIDWYIKT
-671 VGEHFDNKF
+671 VGEHFDTKF
-680 PELIYAWDVV
+680 PGLIYAWDVV

-711 GSTEYIR
+711 GSTEYITQ
-718 KAFEYAD
+718 AFKSAD
-725 QYLAD
+725 QYLAK

-740 DCDPVKAETIRGFLK
+740 DCDPVKAATIRGFLK
-755 EIREVLNKG
+755 EIRGVLKE
-764 GKGRKLGVGMQ
+764 GRKLGAGMQ
-775 GHYDMLTPTYE
+775 GHHDMLTPTYE

-842 EEHKNNP
+842 AEHKKG
-849 DSLKGYVQNITIWG
+849 SLKGYVQNITIWG

-915 RDVNAMQTDKFEYA
+915 RDVNAMQTDEFEYA

-942 IRPIWNADKLKVQVV
+942 IRPIWNANQLKVQVV
-957 VNDEKTAGSEI
+957 VKSKKTADSEI

-979 DKTKDFVR
+979 DKTKDFVS

-993 KLKDVDGGYKA
+993 NLKDVDGGYKA
-1004 EFEVPMTLNPLDKV
+1004 EFEVPMTLKPLDKV

-1030 YSYNDTTNNQENS
+1030 YSYNDMTNNQENS

-1080 EVKSGSALTTTAET
+1080 EVKSSSALTTTAET

-1106 VDVTDDALDDTAS
+1106 VDVTDDALDATAS

-1148 RVSYKNLQTFNGT
+1148 RVSYKNLRTFNGT
-1161 SCKAENIVSAT
+1161 SCKAENIKSAT

-1238 LVDGV
+1238 LADGV
-1243 ITNQDAVDAVND
+1243 ITNQDAVDAV
-1255 LIKALGADYTAK
+1255 
-1267 NKELLKEI
+1267 
-1275 DQKYAALSFAD
+1275 
-1286 RAGVSGYLAAKKAF
+1286 
-1300 AAAEAGANNKA
+1300 
-1311 ASDVKELINAIG
+1311 KELINAIG
-1323 KVELAENSKAL
+1323 KVELVENSKAL

-1365 EAYDA
+1365 ATYDA
-1370 LDAAAKAEAEKKAKE
+1370 LDAAAKAEAEKKEKE

-1426 QKKLVEASQLK
+1426 QKKLVDASQLK

-1449 VEESKKTTE
+1449 VEESKKTTG

-1550 ATKKVTVKN
+1550 ATTKVTVKN

-1598 KSVAAVTN
+1598 KSVATVTN
-1606 KGVIKAKKKGKA
+1606 KGVITAKKKGKA
-1618 TITVKSGKKTVKVQ
+1618 TITVKSGKKTAKVQ

>member
-1 MKNKKIVQKAGS
+1 
-13 RFLAM
+13 
-18 MLSVA
+18 
-23 MVVPGTAFSGTG
+23 
-35 LSNAIEVSAATINI
+35 
-49 KEDFNDGTYEGYL
+49 
-62 RTDSTEQQLSIVDG
+62 
-76 GRSGKALQVS
+76 
-86 NRTQSWH
+86 
-93 TYAYNVSAY
+93 
-102 AGATANISV
+102 
-111 FMKTEDEQIVCEVT
+111 
-125 GTGSDSKDY
+125 
-134 YNWLLNTDVKEG
+134 
-146 EWTALHGTVTIPE
+146 
-159 GAKELYF
+159 
-166 STGSGT
+166 
-172 ADYLIDDV
+172 
-180 NIEIVEAE
+180 
-188 SSEGAVSKDYTF
+188 
-200 DKLTQAAVEEDTGA
+200 
-214 TAAIG
+214 
-219 EDGKLSVTMTRQY
+219 
-232 GQVFFRLPE
+232 
-241 ELDGMIITGISLNVV
+241 
-256 GGSTP
+256 
-261 AGLSP
+261 
-266 KLLSEAD
+266 
-273 FNTEQR
+273 
-279 NGDVGVAYGNN
+279 
-290 TLNATSDDLG
+290 
-300 KTARYVGIMT
+300 
-310 TSEATPATPITMKFD
+310 
-325 SITINAKSAERVID
+325 
-339 AKKDIMAGFNGNFE
+339 
-353 NTGYWNDVKWRDET
+353 
-367 KEDSL
+367 
-372 IAYCSYSE
+372 
-380 KDPAPKKTL
+380 
-389 GSKYMRAS
+389 
-397 SISANTVSP
+397 
-406 NELEDEAVVPTVQ
+406 
-419 MNYKTGITADKAY
+419 
-432 EFTYYARI
+432 
-440 ADAAKVSTPKVSM
+440 M

-505 EGSVGITFDIDNL
+505 EGSAGITFDIDNL

-586 GSGEPGVSTLDELES
+586 GSGEPGVSTLEELES
-601 KLNFESADKVAQ
+601 KLNFESADKVARH
-613 YFADYNEKNPSEP
+613 FAEYNKNNPSEP

-645 REGFKSDG
+645 REDFKSDG
-653 EYVSKEK
+653 AYVSKEE
-660 MNDRIKWYIKT
+660 MNKRIDWYIEK
-671 VGEHFDNKF
+671 VGKHFDTEF
-680 PELIYAWDVV
+680 PGLIYAWDVV

-711 GSTEYIR
+711 GSTEYILQ
-718 KAFEYAD
+718 AFKSAD
-725 QYLAD
+725 QYLAK

-740 DCDPVKAETIRGFLK
+740 DCDPVKAATIRGFLK
-755 EIREVLNKG
+755 EIRGVLKE
-764 GKGRKLGVGMQ
+764 GRKLGAGMQ
-775 GHYDMLTPTYE
+775 GHHDMLTPTYE

-842 EEHKNNP
+842 EEHKKG
-849 DSLKGYVQNITIWG
+849 SLKGYVQNITIWG

-942 IRPIWNADKLKVQVV
+942 IRPIWNANELKVQVV
-957 VNDEKTAGSEI
+957 VKSEKTADSEI

-979 DKTKDFVR
+979 DKTGDFVR
-987 ESATGE
+987 KNATGE
-993 KLKDVDGGYKA
+993 ELKDVDGGYKA
-1004 EFEVPMTLNPLDKV
+1004 EFEVPMTMNPLDKV

-1080 EVKSGSALTTTAET
+1080 EVKSSSALTTTAET

-1106 VDVTDDALDDTAS
+1106 LDVTDDALDDTAS

-1209 KDGSRRGTLNWY
+1209 KDGSRLGTLNWY

-1238 LVDGV
+1238 LADGV
-1243 ITNQDAVDAVND
+1243 ITNQDAVNAVNV

-1286 RAGVSGYLAAKKAF
+1286 RAGVSGYLAAKKTF

-1458 ETKPEDATKYV
+1458 ETKPEDVTKYV

-1567 KVTLKKGKKLTLK
+1567 KATLKKGKKLTLK

-1598 KSVAAVTN
+1598 KSVATVTN

-1618 TITVKSGKKTVKVQ
+1618 TIIVKSGKKTVKVQ

>member
-49 KEDFNDGTYEGYL
+49 KEDFNDGTYEGHL

-86 NRTQSWH
+86 KRTQSWH

-111 FMKTEDEQIVCEVT
+111 FMKTEDKQIVCEVT
-125 GTGSDSKDY
+125 DGKDY
-134 YNWLLNTDVKEG
+134 YNWLLNKNVTKG
-146 EWTALHGTVTIPE
+146 EWTELSGTVTIPE

-188 SSEGAVSKDYTF
+188 ASEGAVSKDYTF
-200 DKLTQAAVEEDTGA
+200 DKLTLAAADDEETGA

-241 ELDGMIITGISLNVV
+241 ELAGMIITGIRLNVAE
-256 GGSTP
+256 GSSQ

-273 FNTEQR
+273 FNTDQR
-279 NGDVGVAYGNN
+279 NGDVGVAYGSN

-310 TSEATPATPITMKFD
+310 TSDATPITMKFD

-353 NTGYWNDVKWRDET
+353 NTGYWNDGEWRDET

-380 KDPAPKKTL
+380 EDPAPKKTL

-397 SISANTVSP
+397 SVSANTVSP
-406 NELEDEAVVPTVQ
+406 NELKDEAVVPTVQ
-419 MNYKTGITADKAY
+419 MNYKTGIKADKAY

-474 SYELTD
+474 NYELTD

-505 EGSVGITFDIDNL
+505 EGSAGITFDIDNL

-613 YFADYNEKNPSEP
+613 HFADYNDKNPSEP

-653 EYVSKEK
+653 AYVSKEE
-660 MNDRIKWYIKT
+660 MNKRIDWYIEK
-671 VGEHFDNKF
+671 VGKHFDTKF
-680 PELIYAWDVV
+680 PGLIYAWDVV

-711 GSTEYIR
+711 GSTEYILQ
-718 KAFEYAD
+718 AFKSAD
-725 QYLAD
+725 QHLAK

-740 DCDPVKAETIRGFLK
+740 DCDPVKAATICDFLK
-755 EIREVLNKG
+755 EIRGVLKE
-764 GKGRKLGVGMQ
+764 GRKLGAGMQ
-775 GHYDMLTPTYE
+775 GHHDMLTPTYE

-842 EEHKNNP
+842 EEHKKG
-849 DSLKGYVQNITIWG
+849 SLTGYVQNITIWG

-929 NAIRFAAGTDDVI
+929 NAIRFAAGTDNVI

-957 VNDEKTAGSEI
+957 VNAEKTADSEI

-987 ESATGE
+987 KNATGE
-993 KLKDVDGGYKA
+993 NLKAVDGGYKA
-1004 EFEVPMTLNPLDKV
+1004 EFEVPMTMNPLDKV
-1018 SFDVVVKKDGNT
+1018 SFDIVVKKDGNT

-1209 KDGSRRGTLNWY
+1209 KDGSRLGTLNWY

-1238 LVDGV
+1238 LADGV
-1243 ITNQDAVDAVND
+1243 ITNQDAVNAVNE

-1286 RAGVSGYLAAKKAF
+1286 RAGVSGYLAAKKTF

-1391 AVKKAIAAIGK
+1391 VVKKAIAAIGK

-1449 VEESKKTTE
+1449 VEESKKTNE

-1550 ATKKVTVKN
+1550 ATTKVTVKN

-1567 KVTLKKGKKLTLK
+1567 KATLKKGKKLTLK

-1598 KSVAAVTN
+1598 KSVVTVTN
-1606 KGVIKAKKKGKA
+1606 KGVITAKKKGKA
-1618 TITVKSGKKTVKVQ
+1618 TITVKSGKKTAKVQ

>member
-13 RFLAM
+13 KFLAM

-86 NRTQSWH
+86 KRGQNWH

-111 FMKTEDEQIVCEVT
+111 FMKTEDPQIVCEATDGKV
-125 GTGSDSKDY
+125 Y
-134 YNWLLNTDVKEG
+134 PWLLIKNVTPG
-146 EWTALHGTVTIPE
+146 EWTELSGTVTIPE

-166 STGSGT
+166 STGEGT
-172 ADYLIDDV
+172 GDYLIDDV

-188 SSEGAVSKDYTF
+188 SSEGAVSKKDYTF
-200 DKLTQAAVEEDTGA
+200 DKLTRAAEKEDTGA
-214 TAAIG
+214 TAKIG

-241 ELDGMIITGISLNVV
+241 ELDGMIITGIKLNVAE
-256 GGSTP
+256 GSSQ

-279 NGDVGVAYGNN
+279 NGDVGVAYGTN
-290 TLNATSDDLG
+290 TLNAKSDDLG

-353 NTGYWNDVKWRDET
+353 NTGYWNDGEWRNET
-367 KEDSL
+367 EKDSL

-397 SISANTVSP
+397 SVSANTVSP
-406 NELEDEAVVPTVQ
+406 NELKDEAVVPTVQ
-419 MNYKTGITADKAY
+419 MNYETGIKADKAY
-432 EFTYYARI
+432 EFSYWVRI
-440 ADAAKVSTPKVSM
+440 SNKAEVADPAVDFKVTVHNTKEDYSWTDTTDAAIKYDDTYT
-453 SVLVHDS
+453 LS
-460 DYKNQ
+460 D
-465 ESAQITYDE
+465 T
-474 SYELTD
+474 
-480 AWQKV
+480 WQKV
-485 SGTMVI
+485 SGTMAI
-491 AENANELPESQIRF
+491 AETQNPTTESGISF
-505 EGSVGITFDIDNL
+505 TGTPGITFDIDNL

-555 SSLDNENTMKLV
+555 SSLDNKNTMKLV

-586 GSGEPGVSTLDELES
+586 GSGEPGVSDLKELES

-613 YFADYNEKNPSEP
+613 HFWDYNKNNPSKPP

-645 REGFKSDG
+645 REDFKSDG
-653 EYVSKEK
+653 AYVSKKE
-660 MNDRIKWYIKT
+660 MNDRIEWYIKT
-671 VGEHFDNKF
+671 VGEHFDDKF
-680 PELIYAWDVV
+680 PGLIYAWDVV

-711 GSTEYIR
+711 GSTEYIL

-725 QYLAD
+725 QYLAK

-740 DCDPVKAETIRGFLK
+740 DCDPVKAKTIRGFLN

-786 TIETATRKYAEIADV
+786 TIETATREYAKIADV

-824 TKEGHRYKDIYEI
+824 AKEGHRYKDIYEI

-842 EEHKNNP
+842 AEHKSDP

-901 YWAFVNASQLEPLV
+901 YWAFVKASQLEPLV

-942 IRPIWNADKLKVQVV
+942 IRPIWNANELKVQVV
-957 VNDEKTAGSEI
+957 VKSKKTADSEI

-979 DKTKDFVR
+979 DKTKDFVS

-993 KLKDVDGGYKA
+993 NLKDVDGGYKA
-1004 EFEVPMTLNPLDKV
+1004 EFTVPMNMKPLDKV

-1030 YSYNDTTNNQENS
+1030 YSYNDMTNNQENS

-1080 EVKSGSALTTTAET
+1080 EVKSSSALTTTAET

-1106 VDVTDDALDDTAS
+1106 VDVTDDALDATAS

-1148 RVSYKNLQTFNGT
+1148 RVSYKNLRTFNGT
-1161 SCKAENIVSAT
+1161 SCKAENIKSAT

-1238 LVDGV
+1238 LADGV
-1243 ITNQDAVDAVND
+1243 ITNQDAVDAV
-1255 LIKALGADYTAK
+1255 
-1267 NKELLKEI
+1267 
-1275 DQKYAALSFAD
+1275 
-1286 RAGVSGYLAAKKAF
+1286 
-1300 AAAEAGANNKA
+1300 
-1311 ASDVKELINAIG
+1311 KELINAIG
-1323 KVELAENSKAL
+1323 KVELVENSKAL

-1365 EAYDA
+1365 ETYDA

-1426 QKKLVEASQLK
+1426 QKKLVDASQLK

-1550 ATKKVTVKN
+1550 ATTKVTVKN

-1567 KVTLKKGKKLTLK
+1567 KATLKKGKKLTLK

-1598 KSVAAVTN
+1598 KSVATVTN
-1606 KGVIKAKKKGKA
+1606 KGVITAKKKGKA
-1618 TITVKSGKKTVKVQ
+1618 TITVKSGKKTAKVQ